1 MTLEEALA
9 ASEVNDT
16 GADEVI
22 TIDND
27 LRKITIPAS
36 ITLLGVVS
44 DENVQTL
51 HFQMPKTY
59 KGLDL
64 SEFAIRI
71 NYMNANNVGDTYD
84 VDDSEI
90 SGENIVFTWTV
101 GRVAC
106 MYKGNTKFIV
116 CLKKKDASGNV
127 LKEFNTSLAS
137 LSVLEGLETTE
148 AVVAENPDIIE
159 QILTKIEKLT
169 QISPEDIASA
179 VSAYMK
185 ENPINV
191 PKKLSDLEEDT
202 THRTVTDAEKKT
214 WNSYGERISDIE
226 KNGTGGGIDVD
237 AELKEYM
244 QTVKPNIKKSIIN
257 KGGTVEDT
265 DSFSKYADRILN
277 IPNGIY
283 PAETLPFQTV
293 LTAQG
298 LQDSVG
304 IKLNWKDV
312 QADGYLIL
320 RKENEKPSTSNDGD
334 IAYNGSY
341 PEDGYTDTAVEKG
354 KTYYYRIFC
363 RNSKNQY
370 QSTEDGS
377 IASVNYVDR
386 TGQKAIADLQVGD
399 TIKFGKYG
407 NSDYTWKIVDTLDKG
422 KGYVTVAAD
431 QYPMQAQ
438 FDAPENASDNP
449 NPATARK
456 SNGNNRWLYSN
467 ARQFLNSDGAK
478 NEWYEAQHTYDVKP
492 SYANMD
498 AFLKDFTDYE
508 KAVIVTKTNTCI
520 RDVLDGGGS
529 ETMQDKIWL
538 ASSFAMGLEVVQP
551 LEDDH
556 IYEAFTDN
564 ASRAYQSNYWL
575 RTINGTTSANSV
587 RIVSSGGS
595 LGSNGANINF
605 ALRPF
610 CLLPTS
616 TYAQWSES
624 DNAYYFPDDTVRNP
638 V

>member
-1 MTLEEALA
+1 MDNIIECRLDSTCKEIYTGIWQYDYGQILRIIGADLPKAVEVQFSLKDKGGDTLTRIGATVDGTTEVKVPDGLLKNENCTQNYLIYAWIYVTDDTSGNTEYQIILHVKSRPKPEEPTEEPIPEPNIFHETVEAVNAAADRAEQAEQKAKASAEEA
-9 ASEVNDT
+9 
-16 GADEVI
+16 
-22 TIDND
+22 
-27 LRKITIPAS
+27 
-36 ITLLGVVS
+36 
-44 DENVQTL
+44 
-51 HFQMPKTY
+51 
-59 KGLDL
+59 
-64 SEFAIRI
+64 
-71 NYMNANNVGDTYD
+71 
-84 VDDSEI
+84 
-90 SGENIVFTWTV
+90 
-101 GRVAC
+101 
-106 MYKGNTKFIV
+106 
-116 CLKKKDASGNV
+116 KKY
-127 LKEFNTSLAS
+127 T
-137 LSVLEGLETTE
+137 EGKRE
-148 AVVAENPDIIE
+148 D
-159 QILTKIEKLT
+159 IEK
-169 QISPEDIASA
+169 A
-179 VSAYMK
+179 VSEYMK
-185 ENPINV
+185 KNPINV
-191 PKKLSDLEEDT
+191 PKKLSDLKEDIA
-202 THRTVTDAEKKT
+202 HRTVTDEEKKT

-265 DSFSKYADRILN
+265 DSFLKYADRILD

-283 PAETLPFQTV
+283 PAETLPFQTI

-312 QADGYLIL
+312 QAQGYLIL

-341 PEDGYTDTAVEKG
+341 PSSGYTDTDVEKG
-354 KTYYYRIFC
+354 KIYYYRIFC
-363 RNSKNQY
+363 RNLKNQY

-399 TIKFGKYG
+399 VIKFGRHG

-431 QYPMQAQ
+431 QYPVSGP
-438 FDAPENASDNP
+438 FDAQENASDNP
-449 NPATARK
+449 NPASARK

-478 NEWYEAQHTYDVKP
+478 NEWYEAQHAYDVKP
-492 SYANMD
+492 PYANMD
-498 AFLKDFTDYE
+498 AFQKDFTDYE
-508 KAVIVTKTNTCI
+508 KAIIVVKTNTCI
-520 RDVLDGGGS
+520 RDALDGGGS

-538 ASSFAMGLEVVQP
+538 ASSYAMGLEVVQP

-556 IYEAFTDN
+556 IYEAFIDN

-587 RIVSSGGS
+587 RIVNSGGS
-595 LGSNGANINF
+595 VTNGSASSNY

-616 TYAQWSES
+616 TYVQWSES
-624 DNAYYFPDDTVRNP
+624 DNAYYFPDDTTRNP
-638 V
+638 VE

>member
-1 MTLEEALA
+1 MDNIIECRLDSTCKEIYTGIWQYDYGQILRIIGADLPKAVEVQFSLKDKGGDTLTRIGATVDGTTEVKVPDGLLKNENCTQNYLIYAWIYVTDDTSGNTEYQIILHVKSRPKPEEPTEEPIPEPNIFHETVEAVNAAADRAEQAEQKAKASAEEA
-9 ASEVNDT
+9 
-16 GADEVI
+16 
-22 TIDND
+22 
-27 LRKITIPAS
+27 
-36 ITLLGVVS
+36 
-44 DENVQTL
+44 
-51 HFQMPKTY
+51 
-59 KGLDL
+59 
-64 SEFAIRI
+64 
-71 NYMNANNVGDTYD
+71 
-84 VDDSEI
+84 
-90 SGENIVFTWTV
+90 
-101 GRVAC
+101 
-106 MYKGNTKFIV
+106 
-116 CLKKKDASGNV
+116 KKY
-127 LKEFNTSLAS
+127 T
-137 LSVLEGLETTE
+137 EGKQE
-148 AVVAENPDIIE
+148 D
-159 QILTKIEKLT
+159 IEK
-169 QISPEDIASA
+169 A
-179 VSAYMK
+179 VSEYMK
-185 ENPINV
+185 KNPINV

-202 THRTVTDAEKKT
+202 THRTVADEEKKT
-214 WNSYGERISDIE
+214 WNSYGKRISDIE

-265 DSFSKYADRILN
+265 DSFLKYADRILD

-283 PAETLPFQTV
+283 PAETLPFQTI

-312 QADGYLIL
+312 QAQGYLIL

-341 PEDGYTDTAVEKG
+341 PSSGYTDTDVEKG
-354 KTYYYRIFC
+354 KIYYYRIFC
-363 RNSKNQY
+363 RNLKNQY

-399 TIKFGKYG
+399 VIKFGRHG

-431 QYPMQAQ
+431 QYPVSGP
-438 FDAPENASDNP
+438 FDAQENASDNP
-449 NPATARK
+449 NPASARK

-478 NEWYEAQHTYDVKP
+478 NEWYEAQHAYDVKP
-492 SYANMD
+492 PYANMD
-498 AFLKDFTDYE
+498 AFQKDFTDYE
-508 KAVIVTKTNTCI
+508 KAIIVVKTNTCV
-520 RDVLDGGGS
+520 RDALDGGGS

-538 ASSFAMGLEVVQP
+538 ASSYAMGLEVVQP

-556 IYEAFTDN
+556 IYEAFIDN

-587 RIVSSGGS
+587 RFVSSGGS
-595 LGSNGANINF
+595 LTYVNANNNL

-616 TYAQWSES
+616 TYVQWSES
-624 DNAYYFPDDTVRNP
+624 DNAYYFPDDTTRNP
-638 V
+638 VE

>member
-1 MTLEEALA
+1 MDNIIECRLDSTCKEIYTGIWQYDYGQILRIIGADLPKAVEVQFSLKDKGGDTLTRIGATVDGTTEVKVPDGLLKNENCTKNYLIYAWIYVTDDTSGNTEYQIILHVKSRPKPEEPTEEPIPEPNIFHETVEAVNAAADRAEQAEQKAKASAEEA
-9 ASEVNDT
+9 
-16 GADEVI
+16 
-22 TIDND
+22 
-27 LRKITIPAS
+27 
-36 ITLLGVVS
+36 
-44 DENVQTL
+44 
-51 HFQMPKTY
+51 
-59 KGLDL
+59 
-64 SEFAIRI
+64 
-71 NYMNANNVGDTYD
+71 
-84 VDDSEI
+84 
-90 SGENIVFTWTV
+90 
-101 GRVAC
+101 
-106 MYKGNTKFIV
+106 
-116 CLKKKDASGNV
+116 KKY
-127 LKEFNTSLAS
+127 T
-137 LSVLEGLETTE
+137 EGKQE
-148 AVVAENPDIIE
+148 D
-159 QILTKIEKLT
+159 IEK
-169 QISPEDIASA
+169 A
-179 VSAYMK
+179 VSEYMK
-185 ENPINV
+185 KNPINV

-202 THRTVTDAEKKT
+202 THRTVTDEEKKT

-265 DSFSKYADRILN
+265 DSFLKYADRILD

-283 PAETLPFQTV
+283 PAETLPFQTI

-312 QADGYLIL
+312 QAQGYLIL

-341 PEDGYTDTAVEKG
+341 PSSGYTDTDVEKG
-354 KTYYYRIFC
+354 KIYYYRIFC
-363 RNSKNQY
+363 RNLKNQY

-399 TIKFGKYG
+399 VIKFGRHG

-431 QYPMQAQ
+431 QYPVSGP
-438 FDAPENASDNP
+438 FDAQENASDNP
-449 NPATARK
+449 NPASARK

-478 NEWYEAQHTYDVKP
+478 NEWYEAQHAYDVKP
-492 SYANMD
+492 PYANMD
-498 AFLKDFTDYE
+498 AFQKDFTDYE
-508 KAVIVTKTNTCI
+508 KAIIVVKTNTCI
-520 RDVLDGGGS
+520 RDALDGGGS

-538 ASSFAMGLEVVQP
+538 ASSYAMGLEVVQP

-556 IYEAFTDN
+556 IYEAFIDN

-587 RIVSSGGS
+587 RIVHSGGS
-595 LGSNGANINF
+595 LTSNSAGGSS

-616 TYAQWSES
+616 TYVQWSES
-624 DNAYYFPDDTVRNP
+624 DNAYYFPDDTTRNP
-638 V
+638 VE

>member
-1 MTLEEALA
+1 MDNIIECRLDSTCKEIYTGIWQYDYGQILRIIGADLPKAVEVQFSLKDKGGDTLTRIGATVDGTTEVKVPDGLLKNENCTQNYLIYAWIYVTDDTSGNTEYQIILHVKSRPKPEEPTEEPIPEPNIFHETVEAVNAAADRAEQAEQKAKASAEEA
-9 ASEVNDT
+9 
-16 GADEVI
+16 
-22 TIDND
+22 
-27 LRKITIPAS
+27 
-36 ITLLGVVS
+36 
-44 DENVQTL
+44 
-51 HFQMPKTY
+51 
-59 KGLDL
+59 
-64 SEFAIRI
+64 
-71 NYMNANNVGDTYD
+71 
-84 VDDSEI
+84 
-90 SGENIVFTWTV
+90 
-101 GRVAC
+101 
-106 MYKGNTKFIV
+106 
-116 CLKKKDASGNV
+116 KKY
-127 LKEFNTSLAS
+127 T
-137 LSVLEGLETTE
+137 EGKQE
-148 AVVAENPDIIE
+148 D
-159 QILTKIEKLT
+159 IEK
-169 QISPEDIASA
+169 A
-179 VSAYMK
+179 VSEYMK
-185 ENPINV
+185 KNPINV

-202 THRTVTDAEKKT
+202 THRTVADEEKKT
-214 WNSYGERISDIE
+214 WNSYGKRISDIE

-265 DSFSKYADRILN
+265 DSFLKYADRILD

-283 PAETLPFQTV
+283 PAETLPFQTI

-312 QADGYLIL
+312 QAQGYLIL

-341 PEDGYTDTAVEKG
+341 PSSGYTDTDVEKG
-354 KTYYYRIFC
+354 KIYYYRIFC
-363 RNSKNQY
+363 RNLKNQY

-399 TIKFGKYG
+399 VIKFGRHG

-431 QYPMQAQ
+431 QYPVSGP
-438 FDAPENASDNP
+438 FDAQENASDNP
-449 NPATARK
+449 NPASARK

-478 NEWYEAQHTYDVKP
+478 NEWYEAQHAYDVKP
-492 SYANMD
+492 PYANMD
-498 AFLKDFTDYE
+498 AFQKDFTDYE
-508 KAVIVTKTNTCI
+508 KAIIVVKTNTCV
-520 RDVLDGGGS
+520 RDALDGGGS

-538 ASSFAMGLEVVQP
+538 ASSYAMRLEVVQP

-556 IYEAFTDN
+556 IYEAFIDN

-587 RIVSSGGS
+587 RFVSSGGS
-595 LGSNGANINF
+595 LTYVNANNNL

-616 TYAQWSES
+616 TYVQWSES
-624 DNAYYFPDDTVRNP
+624 DNAYYFPDDTTRNP
-638 V
+638 VE

>member
-1 MTLEEALA
+1 MDNIIECRLDSTCKEIYTGIWQYDYGQILRIIGADLPKAVEVQFSLKDKGGDTLTRIGATVDGTTEVKVPDGLLKNENCTQNYLIYAWIYVTDDTSGNTEYQIILHVKSRPKPEEPTEEPIPEPNIFHETVEAVNAAADRAEQAEQKAKASAEEA
-9 ASEVNDT
+9 
-16 GADEVI
+16 
-22 TIDND
+22 
-27 LRKITIPAS
+27 
-36 ITLLGVVS
+36 
-44 DENVQTL
+44 
-51 HFQMPKTY
+51 
-59 KGLDL
+59 
-64 SEFAIRI
+64 
-71 NYMNANNVGDTYD
+71 
-84 VDDSEI
+84 
-90 SGENIVFTWTV
+90 
-101 GRVAC
+101 
-106 MYKGNTKFIV
+106 
-116 CLKKKDASGNV
+116 KKY
-127 LKEFNTSLAS
+127 T
-137 LSVLEGLETTE
+137 EGKQE
-148 AVVAENPDIIE
+148 D
-159 QILTKIEKLT
+159 IEK
-169 QISPEDIASA
+169 A
-179 VSAYMK
+179 VSEYMK
-185 ENPINV
+185 KNPINV

-202 THRTVTDAEKKT
+202 THRTVTDEEKKT

-265 DSFSKYADRILN
+265 DSFLKYADRILD

-283 PAETLPFQTV
+283 PAETLPFQTI

-312 QADGYLIL
+312 QAQGYLIL

-341 PEDGYTDTAVEKG
+341 PSSGYTDTDVEKG
-354 KTYYYRIFC
+354 KIYYYRIFC
-363 RNSKNQY
+363 RNLKNQY

-399 TIKFGKYG
+399 VIKFGRHG

-431 QYPMQAQ
+431 QYPVSGP
-438 FDAPENASDNP
+438 FDAQENASDNP
-449 NPATARK
+449 NPASARK

-478 NEWYEAQHTYDVKP
+478 NEWYEAQHAYDVKP
-492 SYANMD
+492 PYANMD
-498 AFLKDFTDYE
+498 AFQKDFTDYE
-508 KAVIVTKTNTCI
+508 KAIIVVKTNTCI
-520 RDVLDGGGS
+520 RDALDGGGS

-538 ASSFAMGLEVVQP
+538 ASSYAMGLEVVQP

-556 IYEAFTDN
+556 IYEAFIDN

-587 RIVSSGGS
+587 RFANSGGS
-595 LGSNGANINF
+595 LSSSSASNYF

-616 TYAQWSES
+616 TYVQWSES
-624 DNAYYFPDDTVRNP
+624 DNAYYFPDDTTRNP
-638 V
+638 VE

>member
-1 MTLEEALA
+1 MDNIIECRLDSTCKEIYTGIWQYDYGQILRIIGADLPKAVEVQFSLKDKGGDTLTRIGATVDGTTEVKVPDGLLKNENCTQNYLIYAWIYVTDDTSGNTEYQIILHVKSRPKPEEPTEEPIPEPNIFHETVEAVNAAADRAEQAEQKAKASAEEA
-9 ASEVNDT
+9 
-16 GADEVI
+16 
-22 TIDND
+22 
-27 LRKITIPAS
+27 
-36 ITLLGVVS
+36 
-44 DENVQTL
+44 
-51 HFQMPKTY
+51 
-59 KGLDL
+59 
-64 SEFAIRI
+64 
-71 NYMNANNVGDTYD
+71 
-84 VDDSEI
+84 
-90 SGENIVFTWTV
+90 
-101 GRVAC
+101 
-106 MYKGNTKFIV
+106 
-116 CLKKKDASGNV
+116 KKY
-127 LKEFNTSLAS
+127 T
-137 LSVLEGLETTE
+137 EGKQE
-148 AVVAENPDIIE
+148 D
-159 QILTKIEKLT
+159 IEK
-169 QISPEDIASA
+169 A
-179 VSAYMK
+179 VSEYMK
-185 ENPINV
+185 KNPINV

-202 THRTVTDAEKKT
+202 THRTVADEEKKT
-214 WNSYGERISDIE
+214 WNSYGKRISDIE

-265 DSFSKYADRILN
+265 DSFLKYADRILD

-283 PAETLPFQTV
+283 PAETLPFQTI

-312 QADGYLIL
+312 QAQGYLIL

-341 PEDGYTDTAVEKG
+341 PSSGYTDTDVEKG
-354 KTYYYRIFC
+354 KIYYYRIFC
-363 RNSKNQY
+363 RNLKNQY

-399 TIKFGKYG
+399 VIKFGRHG

-431 QYPMQAQ
+431 QYPVSGP
-438 FDAPENASDNP
+438 FDAQENASDNP
-449 NPATARK
+449 NPASARK

-478 NEWYEAQHTYDVKP
+478 NEWYEAQHAYDVKP
-492 SYANMD
+492 PYANMD
-498 AFLKDFTDYE
+498 AFQKDFTDYE
-508 KAVIVTKTNTCI
+508 KAIIVVKTNTCI
-520 RDVLDGGGS
+520 RDALDGGGS

-538 ASSFAMGLEVVQP
+538 ASSYAMGLEVVQP

-556 IYEAFTDN
+556 IYEAFIDN

-595 LGSNGANINF
+595 MSSSNAYVNI

-616 TYAQWSES
+616 TYVQWSES
-624 DNAYYFPDDTVRNP
+624 DNAYYFPDDTTRNP
-638 V
+638 VE

>member
-1 MTLEEALA
+1 MDNIIECRLDSTCKEIYTGIWQYDYGQILRIIGADLPKAVEVQFSLKDKGGDTLTRIGATVDGTTEVKVPDGLLKNENCTQNYLIYAWIYVTDDTFGNTEYQIILHVKSRPKPEEPTEEPIPEPNIFHETVEAVNAAADRAEQAEQKAKASAEEA
-9 ASEVNDT
+9 
-16 GADEVI
+16 
-22 TIDND
+22 
-27 LRKITIPAS
+27 
-36 ITLLGVVS
+36 
-44 DENVQTL
+44 
-51 HFQMPKTY
+51 
-59 KGLDL
+59 
-64 SEFAIRI
+64 
-71 NYMNANNVGDTYD
+71 
-84 VDDSEI
+84 
-90 SGENIVFTWTV
+90 
-101 GRVAC
+101 
-106 MYKGNTKFIV
+106 
-116 CLKKKDASGNV
+116 KKY
-127 LKEFNTSLAS
+127 T
-137 LSVLEGLETTE
+137 EGKQE
-148 AVVAENPDIIE
+148 D
-159 QILTKIEKLT
+159 IEK
-169 QISPEDIASA
+169 A
-179 VSAYMK
+179 VSEYMK
-185 ENPINV
+185 KNPINV

-202 THRTVTDAEKKT
+202 THRTVTDEEKKT

-265 DSFSKYADRILN
+265 DSFLKYADRILD

-283 PAETLPFQTV
+283 PAETLPFQTI

-312 QADGYLIL
+312 QAQGYLIL

-341 PEDGYTDTAVEKG
+341 PSSGYTDTDVEKG
-354 KTYYYRIFC
+354 KIYYYRIFC
-363 RNSKNQY
+363 RNLKNQY

-399 TIKFGKYG
+399 VIKFGRHG

-431 QYPMQAQ
+431 QYPVSGP

-449 NPATARK
+449 NPASARK
-456 SNGNNRWLYSN
+456 SSGNNRWLYSN

-478 NEWYEAQHTYDVKP
+478 NEWYKAQHAYDVKP
-492 SYANMD
+492 FYTNTD
-498 AFLKDFTDYE
+498 AFLKDFTNYE
-508 KAVIVTKTNTCI
+508 KDIIVTKTNTCI
-520 RDVLDGGGS
+520 RDALDGGGS

-538 ASSFAMGLEVVQP
+538 ASSYAMGLEVVQP

-556 IYEAFTDN
+556 IYEAFIDN

-587 RIVSSGGS
+587 RFVSSGGS
-595 LGSNGANINF
+595 VASYNASA
-605 ALRPF
+605 ALRSARF
-610 CLLPTS
+610 
-616 TYAQWSES
+616 A
-624 DNAYYFPDDTVRNP
+624 YFPLLLMCSGAKATMHITFQTIPLAIR
-638 V
+638 

>member
-1 MTLEEALA
+1 MDNIIECRLDSTCKEIYTGIWQYDYGQILRIIGADLPKAVEVQFSLKDKGGDTLTRIGATVDGTTEVKVPDGLLKNENCTQNYLIYAWIYVTDDTSGNTEYQIILHVKSRPKPEEPTEEPIPEPNIFHETVEAVNAAADRAEQAEQKAKASAEEA
-9 ASEVNDT
+9 
-16 GADEVI
+16 
-22 TIDND
+22 
-27 LRKITIPAS
+27 
-36 ITLLGVVS
+36 
-44 DENVQTL
+44 
-51 HFQMPKTY
+51 
-59 KGLDL
+59 
-64 SEFAIRI
+64 
-71 NYMNANNVGDTYD
+71 
-84 VDDSEI
+84 
-90 SGENIVFTWTV
+90 
-101 GRVAC
+101 
-106 MYKGNTKFIV
+106 
-116 CLKKKDASGNV
+116 KKY
-127 LKEFNTSLAS
+127 T
-137 LSVLEGLETTE
+137 EGKQE
-148 AVVAENPDIIE
+148 D
-159 QILTKIEKLT
+159 IEK
-169 QISPEDIASA
+169 A
-179 VSAYMK
+179 VSEYMK
-185 ENPINV
+185 KNPINV

-202 THRTVTDAEKKT
+202 THRTVADEEKKT
-214 WNSYGERISDIE
+214 WNSYGKRISDIE

-265 DSFSKYADRILN
+265 DSFLKYADRILD

-283 PAETLPFQTV
+283 PAETLPFQTI

-312 QADGYLIL
+312 QAQGYLIL

-341 PEDGYTDTAVEKG
+341 PSSGYTDTDVEKG
-354 KTYYYRIFC
+354 KIYYYRIFC
-363 RNSKNQY
+363 RNLKNQY

-399 TIKFGKYG
+399 VIKFGRHG

-431 QYPMQAQ
+431 QYPVSGP
-438 FDAPENASDNP
+438 FDAQENASDNP
-449 NPATARK
+449 NPASARK

-478 NEWYEAQHTYDVKP
+478 NEWYEAQHAYDVKP
-492 SYANMD
+492 PYANMD
-498 AFLKDFTDYE
+498 AFQKDFTDYE
-508 KAVIVTKTNTCI
+508 KAIIVVKTNTCI

-538 ASSFAMGLEVVQP
+538 ASSYAMGLEVVQP

-556 IYEAFTDN
+556 IYEAFIDN

-587 RIVSSGGS
+587 RIVNSGGS
-595 LGSNGANINF
+595 LANNNAF
-605 ALRPF
+605 NNYALRPF

-616 TYAQWSES
+616 TYVQWSES
-624 DNAYYFPDDTVRNP
+624 DNAYYFPDDTTRNP
-638 V
+638 VE

>member
-1 MTLEEALA
+1 MDNIIECRLDSTCKEIYTGIWQYDYGQILRIIGADLPKAVEVQFSLKDKGGDTLTRIGATVDGTIEVKVPDGLLKNENCTQNYLIYAWIYVTDDTSGNTEYQIILHVKSRPKPEEPTEEPIPEPNIFHETVEAVNAAADRAEQAEQKAKASAEEA
-9 ASEVNDT
+9 
-16 GADEVI
+16 
-22 TIDND
+22 
-27 LRKITIPAS
+27 
-36 ITLLGVVS
+36 
-44 DENVQTL
+44 
-51 HFQMPKTY
+51 
-59 KGLDL
+59 
-64 SEFAIRI
+64 
-71 NYMNANNVGDTYD
+71 
-84 VDDSEI
+84 
-90 SGENIVFTWTV
+90 
-101 GRVAC
+101 
-106 MYKGNTKFIV
+106 
-116 CLKKKDASGNV
+116 KKY
-127 LKEFNTSLAS
+127 T
-137 LSVLEGLETTE
+137 EGKQE
-148 AVVAENPDIIE
+148 D
-159 QILTKIEKLT
+159 IEK
-169 QISPEDIASA
+169 A
-179 VSAYMK
+179 VSEYMK
-185 ENPINV
+185 KNPINV

-202 THRTVTDAEKKT
+202 THRTVTDEEKKT

-265 DSFSKYADRILN
+265 DSFLKYADRILD

-283 PAETLPFQTV
+283 PAETLPFQTI

-312 QADGYLIL
+312 QAQGYLIL

-341 PEDGYTDTAVEKG
+341 PSSGYTDTDVEKG
-354 KTYYYRIFC
+354 KIYYYRIFC
-363 RNSKNQY
+363 RNLKNQY

-399 TIKFGKYG
+399 VIKFGRHG

-431 QYPMQAQ
+431 QYPVSGP
-438 FDAPENASDNP
+438 FDAQENASDNP
-449 NPATARK
+449 NPASARK

-478 NEWYEAQHTYDVKP
+478 NEWYEAQHAYDVKP
-492 SYANMD
+492 PYANMD
-498 AFLKDFTDYE
+498 AFQKDFTDYE
-508 KAVIVTKTNTCI
+508 KAIIVVKTNTCI
-520 RDVLDGGGS
+520 RDALDGGGS

-538 ASSFAMGLEVVQP
+538 ASSYAMGLEVVQP

-556 IYEAFTDN
+556 IYEAFIDN

-587 RIVSSGGS
+587 RIVLSGGS
-595 LGSNGANINF
+595 LANNYAYNYN

-616 TYAQWSES
+616 TYVQWSES
-624 DNAYYFPDDTVRNP
+624 DNAYYFPDDTTRNP
-638 V
+638 VE

>member
-1 MTLEEALA
+1 MDNIIECRLDSTCKEIYTGIWQYDYGQILRIIGADLPKAVEVQFSLKDKGGDTLTRIGATVDGTTEVKVPDGLLKNENCTQNYLIYAWIYVTDDTSGNTEYQIILHVKSRPKPEEPTEEPIPEPNIFHETVEAVNAAADRAEQAEQKAKASAEEA
-9 ASEVNDT
+9 
-16 GADEVI
+16 
-22 TIDND
+22 
-27 LRKITIPAS
+27 
-36 ITLLGVVS
+36 
-44 DENVQTL
+44 
-51 HFQMPKTY
+51 
-59 KGLDL
+59 
-64 SEFAIRI
+64 
-71 NYMNANNVGDTYD
+71 
-84 VDDSEI
+84 
-90 SGENIVFTWTV
+90 
-101 GRVAC
+101 
-106 MYKGNTKFIV
+106 
-116 CLKKKDASGNV
+116 KKY
-127 LKEFNTSLAS
+127 T
-137 LSVLEGLETTE
+137 EGKRE
-148 AVVAENPDIIE
+148 D
-159 QILTKIEKLT
+159 IEK
-169 QISPEDIASA
+169 A
-179 VSAYMK
+179 VSEYMK
-185 ENPINV
+185 KNPINV
-191 PKKLSDLEEDT
+191 PKKLSDLEEDIA
-202 THRTVTDAEKKT
+202 HRTVTDEEKKT

-265 DSFSKYADRILN
+265 DSFLKYADRILD

-283 PAETLPFQTV
+283 PAETLPFQTI

-312 QADGYLIL
+312 QAQGYLIL

-341 PEDGYTDTAVEKG
+341 PSSGYTDTDVEKG
-354 KTYYYRIFC
+354 KIYYYRIFC
-363 RNSKNQY
+363 RNLKNQY

-399 TIKFGKYG
+399 VIKFGRHG

-431 QYPMQAQ
+431 QYPVSGP
-438 FDAPENASDNP
+438 FDAQENASDNP
-449 NPATARK
+449 NPASARK

-478 NEWYEAQHTYDVKP
+478 NEWYEAQHAYDVKP
-492 SYANMD
+492 PYANMD
-498 AFLKDFTDYE
+498 AFQKDFTDYE
-508 KAVIVTKTNTCI
+508 KAIIVVKTNTCI
-520 RDVLDGGGS
+520 RDALDGGGS

-538 ASSFAMGLEVVQP
+538 ASSYAMGLEVVQP

-556 IYEAFTDN
+556 IYEAFIDN

-587 RIVSSGGS
+587 RIVNSGGS
-595 LGSNGANINF
+595 MTNNNANNNN

-610 CLLPTS
+610 
-616 TYAQWSES
+616 
-624 DNAYYFPDDTVRNP
+624 
-638 V
+638 

>member
-1 MTLEEALA
+1 MDNIIECRLDSTCKEIYTGIWQYDYGQILRIIGADLPKAVEVQFSLKDKGGDTLTRIGATVDGTTEVKVPDGLLKNENCTQNYLIYAWIYVTDDTSGNTEYQIILHVKSRPKPEEPTEEPIPEPNIFHETVEAVNAAADRAEQAEQKAKASAEEA
-9 ASEVNDT
+9 
-16 GADEVI
+16 
-22 TIDND
+22 
-27 LRKITIPAS
+27 
-36 ITLLGVVS
+36 
-44 DENVQTL
+44 
-51 HFQMPKTY
+51 
-59 KGLDL
+59 
-64 SEFAIRI
+64 
-71 NYMNANNVGDTYD
+71 
-84 VDDSEI
+84 
-90 SGENIVFTWTV
+90 
-101 GRVAC
+101 
-106 MYKGNTKFIV
+106 
-116 CLKKKDASGNV
+116 KKY
-127 LKEFNTSLAS
+127 T
-137 LSVLEGLETTE
+137 EGKRE
-148 AVVAENPDIIE
+148 D
-159 QILTKIEKLT
+159 IEK
-169 QISPEDIASA
+169 A
-179 VSAYMK
+179 VSEYMK
-185 ENPINV
+185 KNPINV
-191 PKKLSDLEEDT
+191 PKKLSDLEEDIA
-202 THRTVTDAEKKT
+202 HRTVTDEEKKT

-265 DSFSKYADRILN
+265 DSFLKYADRILD

-283 PAETLPFQTV
+283 PAETLPFQTI

-312 QADGYLIL
+312 QAQGYLIL

-341 PEDGYTDTAVEKG
+341 PSSGYTDTDVEKG
-354 KTYYYRIFC
+354 KIYYYRIFC
-363 RNSKNQY
+363 RNLKNQY

-399 TIKFGKYG
+399 VIKFGRHG

-431 QYPMQAQ
+431 QYPVSGP
-438 FDAPENASDNP
+438 FDAQENASDNP
-449 NPATARK
+449 NPASARK

-478 NEWYEAQHTYDVKP
+478 NEWYEAQHAYDVKP
-492 SYANMD
+492 PYANMD
-498 AFLKDFTDYE
+498 AFQKDFTDYE
-508 KAVIVTKTNTCI
+508 KAIIVVKTNTCI
-520 RDVLDGGGS
+520 RDALDGGGS

-538 ASSFAMGLEVVQP
+538 ASSYAMGLEVVQP

-556 IYEAFTDN
+556 IYEAFIDN

-587 RIVSSGGS
+587 RFVSSGGS
-595 LGSNGANINF
+595 MSNNSANGSY

-616 TYAQWSES
+616 TYVQWSES
-624 DNAYYFPDDTVRNP
+624 DNAYYFPDDTTRNP
-638 V
+638 VE

>member
-1 MTLEEALA
+1 MDNIIECRLDSTCKEIYTGIWQYDYGQILRIIGADLPKAVEVQFSLKDKGGDTLTRIGATVDGTTEVKVPDGLLKNENCTQNYLIYAWIYVTDDTSGNTEYQIILHVKSRPKPEEPTEEPIPEPNIFHETVEAVNAAADRAEQAEQKAKASAEEA
-9 ASEVNDT
+9 
-16 GADEVI
+16 
-22 TIDND
+22 
-27 LRKITIPAS
+27 
-36 ITLLGVVS
+36 
-44 DENVQTL
+44 
-51 HFQMPKTY
+51 
-59 KGLDL
+59 
-64 SEFAIRI
+64 
-71 NYMNANNVGDTYD
+71 
-84 VDDSEI
+84 
-90 SGENIVFTWTV
+90 
-101 GRVAC
+101 
-106 MYKGNTKFIV
+106 
-116 CLKKKDASGNV
+116 KKY
-127 LKEFNTSLAS
+127 T
-137 LSVLEGLETTE
+137 EGKQE
-148 AVVAENPDIIE
+148 D
-159 QILTKIEKLT
+159 IEK
-169 QISPEDIASA
+169 A
-179 VSAYMK
+179 VSEYMK
-185 ENPINV
+185 KNPINV

-202 THRTVTDAEKKT
+202 THRTVADEEKKT
-214 WNSYGERISDIE
+214 WNSYGKRISDIE

-265 DSFSKYADRILN
+265 DSFLKYADRILD

-283 PAETLPFQTV
+283 PAETLPFQTI

-312 QADGYLIL
+312 QAQGYLIL

-341 PEDGYTDTAVEKG
+341 PSSGYTDTDVEKG
-354 KTYYYRIFC
+354 KIYYYRIFC
-363 RNSKNQY
+363 RNLKNQY

-386 TGQKAIADLQVGD
+386 PVQKAIADLQVGD
-399 TIKFGKYG
+399 VIKFGRHG

-431 QYPMQAQ
+431 QYPVSGP
-438 FDAPENASDNP
+438 FDAQENASDNP
-449 NPATARK
+449 NPASARK

-478 NEWYEAQHTYDVKP
+478 NEWYEAQHAYDVKP
-492 SYANMD
+492 PYANMD
-498 AFLKDFTDYE
+498 AFQKDFTDYE
-508 KAVIVTKTNTCI
+508 KAIIVVKTNTCI
-520 RDVLDGGGS
+520 RDALDGGGS

-538 ASSFAMGLEVVQP
+538 ASSYAMGLEVVQP

-556 IYEAFTDN
+556 IYEAFIDN

-587 RIVSSGGS
+587 RIVVSGGS
-595 LGSNGANINF
+595 LASSSASSNL

-616 TYAQWSES
+616 TYVQWSES
-624 DNAYYFPDDTVRNP
+624 DNAYYFPDDTTRNP
-638 V
+638 VE

>member
-1 MTLEEALA
+1 MDNIIECRLDSTCKEIYTGIWQHDYGQILRIIGVDLPKAV
-9 ASEVNDT
+9 EVQFSLKDK
-16 GADEVI
+16 D
-22 TIDND
+22 
-27 LRKITIPAS
+27 
-36 ITLLGVVS
+36 
-44 DENVQTL
+44 
-51 HFQMPKTY
+51 
-59 KGLDL
+59 
-64 SEFAIRI
+64 
-71 NYMNANNVGDTYD
+71 GDTLTRIGAT
-84 VDDSEI
+84 VDGATEVKVPD
-90 SGENIVFTWTV
+90 GLLKNENCTQNYLIYAWIYVTDDTS
-101 GRVAC
+101 
-106 MYKGNTKFIV
+106 GNTEYQIILHVKSRPKPEEPTEEPFPEPNI
-116 CLKKKDASGNV
+116 
-127 LKEFNTSLAS
+127 FH
-137 LSVLEGLETTE
+137 ETVE
-148 AVVAENPDIIE
+148 AVNAAEAKKYAEGKQED
-159 QILTKIEKLT
+159 IEK
-169 QISPEDIASA
+169 A
-179 VSAYMK
+179 VSEYMK
-185 ENPINV
+185 KNPINA

-202 THRTVTDAEKKT
+202 THQTVTDTEKKT
-214 WNSYGERISDIE
+214 WNSYGARIRDIE

-265 DSFSKYADRILN
+265 DSFSKYADRILD

-283 PAETLPFQTV
+283 PAETLPFQTI

-312 QADGYLIL
+312 QAQGYLIL

-341 PEDGYTDTAVEKG
+341 PSSGYTDTDVEKG

-363 RNSKNQY
+363 RNLKNQY

-399 TIKFGKYG
+399 VIKFGRHG

-431 QYPMQAQ
+431 QYPVSGP
-438 FDAPENASDNP
+438 FDGPENASDNP
-449 NPATARK
+449 NPASARK

-478 NEWYEAQHTYDVKP
+478 NEWYEAQHAYDVKP
-492 SYANMD
+492 PYANMD
-498 AFLKDFTDYE
+498 AFQKDFTNYE
-508 KAVIVTKTNTCI
+508 KDIIVTKTNTCI
-520 RDVLDGGGS
+520 RDALDGGGS

-564 ASRAYQSNYWL
+564 ASRVFQSNYWL

-587 RIVSSGGS
+587 HFVNSGGS
-595 LGSNGANINF
+595 LTSGSASFNY

-616 TYAQWSES
+616 TYVQWSES
-624 DNAYYFPDDTVRNP
+624 DNAYYFPDDTARNP
-638 V
+638 VE

>member
-1 MTLEEALA
+1 MDNIIECRLDSTCKEIYTGIWQHDYGQILRITGVDLPKAV
-9 ASEVNDT
+9 EVQFSLKD
-16 GADEVI
+16 
-22 TIDND
+22 
-27 LRKITIPAS
+27 
-36 ITLLGVVS
+36 
-44 DENVQTL
+44 
-51 HFQMPKTY
+51 
-59 KGLDL
+59 KG
-64 SEFAIRI
+64 
-71 NYMNANNVGDTYD
+71 GDTLTRIGAT
-84 VDDSEI
+84 VDGATEVKVPD
-90 SGENIVFTWTV
+90 GLLKNENCTQNYLIYAWIYVTDDTS
-101 GRVAC
+101 
-106 MYKGNTKFIV
+106 GNTEYQIILHVKSRPKPEEPTEEPLPEPNIFH
-116 CLKKKDASGNV
+116 
-127 LKEFNTSLAS
+127 
-137 LSVLEGLETTE
+137 ETVE
-148 AVVAENPDIIE
+148 AVNAAADRAEQAE
-159 QILTKIEKLT
+159 QKAKASAAEAKKYAEGKQEDIEK
-169 QISPEDIASA
+169 A
-179 VSAYMK
+179 VSEYMK
-185 ENPINV
+185 KNPINA

-202 THRTVTDAEKKT
+202 THQTVTDTEKKT
-214 WNSYGERISDIE
+214 WNSYGARIRDIE

-265 DSFSKYADRILN
+265 DSFSKYADRILD

-283 PAETLPFQTV
+283 PAETLPFQTI

-312 QADGYLIL
+312 QAQGYLIL

-341 PEDGYTDTAVEKG
+341 PSSGYTDTDVEKG

-363 RNSKNQY
+363 RNLKNQY

-399 TIKFGKYG
+399 VIKFGRYG

-431 QYPMQAQ
+431 QYPVSGL

-449 NPATARK
+449 NPASARK
-456 SNGNNRWLYSN
+456 SNGNNRWMYSN

-478 NEWYEAQHTYDVKP
+478 NEWYEAQHAYDVKP
-492 SYANMD
+492 PYANMD
-498 AFLKDFTDYE
+498 AFQKDFTDYE
-508 KAVIVTKTNTCI
+508 KAIIVAKTNTCI
-520 RDVLDGGGS
+520 RDALDGGGS

-538 ASSFAMGLEVVQP
+538 ASSYAMGLEVVQP

-556 IYEAFTDN
+556 IYEAFIDN

-587 RIVSSGGS
+587 RFVISGGS
-595 LGSNGANINF
+595 LANSNASNYC

-616 TYAQWSES
+616 TYVQWSES
-624 DNAYYFPDDTVRNP
+624 DNAYYFPDDTARNP
-638 V
+638 VE

>member
-1 MTLEEALA
+1 MDNIIECRLDSTCKEIYTGIWQYDYGQILRIIGADLPKAVEVQFSLKDKGGDTLTRIGATVDGTTEVKVPDGLLKNENCTQNYLIYAWIYVTDDTSGNTEYQIILHVKSRPKPEEPTEEPIPEPNIFHETVEAVNAAADRAEQAEQKAKASAEEA
-9 ASEVNDT
+9 
-16 GADEVI
+16 
-22 TIDND
+22 
-27 LRKITIPAS
+27 
-36 ITLLGVVS
+36 
-44 DENVQTL
+44 
-51 HFQMPKTY
+51 
-59 KGLDL
+59 
-64 SEFAIRI
+64 
-71 NYMNANNVGDTYD
+71 
-84 VDDSEI
+84 
-90 SGENIVFTWTV
+90 
-101 GRVAC
+101 
-106 MYKGNTKFIV
+106 
-116 CLKKKDASGNV
+116 KKY
-127 LKEFNTSLAS
+127 T
-137 LSVLEGLETTE
+137 EGKQE
-148 AVVAENPDIIE
+148 D
-159 QILTKIEKLT
+159 IEK
-169 QISPEDIASA
+169 A
-179 VSAYMK
+179 VSEYMK
-185 ENPINV
+185 KNPINV

-202 THRTVTDAEKKT
+202 THRTVADEEKKT
-214 WNSYGERISDIE
+214 WNSYGKRISDIE

-265 DSFSKYADRILN
+265 DSFLKYADRILD

-283 PAETLPFQTV
+283 PAETLPFQTI

-312 QADGYLIL
+312 QAQGYLIL

-341 PEDGYTDTAVEKG
+341 PSSGYTDTDVEKG
-354 KTYYYRIFC
+354 KIYYYRIFC
-363 RNSKNQY
+363 RNLKNQY

-399 TIKFGKYG
+399 VIKFGRHG

-431 QYPMQAQ
+431 QYPVSGP
-438 FDAPENASDNP
+438 FDAQENASDNP
-449 NPATARK
+449 NPASARK

-478 NEWYEAQHTYDVKP
+478 NEWYEAQHAYDVKP
-492 SYANMD
+492 PYANMD
-498 AFLKDFTDYE
+498 AFQKDFTDYE
-508 KAVIVTKTNTCI
+508 KAIIVVKTNTCI
-520 RDVLDGGGS
+520 RDALDGGGS

-538 ASSFAMGLEVVQP
+538 ASSYAMGLEVVQP

-556 IYEAFTDN
+556 IYEAFIDN

-587 RIVSSGGS
+587 RFVISGGS
-595 LGSNGANINF
+595 LAGSSASSSHC
-605 ALRPF
+605 APPV
-610 CLLPTS
+610 LPTS
-616 TYAQWSES
+616 HFYLCAVERKRQCILLSRRYHSQSGRVEEK
-624 DNAYYFPDDTVRNP
+624 RK
-638 V
+638 

>member
-1 MTLEEALA
+1 MDNIIECRLDSTCKEIYTGIWQYDYGQILRIIGADLPKAVEVQFSLKDKGGDTLTRIGATVDGTTEVKVPDGLLKNENCTQNYLIYAWIYVTDDTFGNTEYQIILHVKSRPKPEEPTEEPIPEPNIFHETVEAVNAAADRAEQAEQKAKASAEEA
-9 ASEVNDT
+9 
-16 GADEVI
+16 
-22 TIDND
+22 
-27 LRKITIPAS
+27 
-36 ITLLGVVS
+36 
-44 DENVQTL
+44 
-51 HFQMPKTY
+51 
-59 KGLDL
+59 
-64 SEFAIRI
+64 
-71 NYMNANNVGDTYD
+71 
-84 VDDSEI
+84 
-90 SGENIVFTWTV
+90 
-101 GRVAC
+101 
-106 MYKGNTKFIV
+106 
-116 CLKKKDASGNV
+116 KKY
-127 LKEFNTSLAS
+127 T
-137 LSVLEGLETTE
+137 EGKQE
-148 AVVAENPDIIE
+148 D
-159 QILTKIEKLT
+159 IEK
-169 QISPEDIASA
+169 A
-179 VSAYMK
+179 VSEYMK
-185 ENPINV
+185 KNPINV

-202 THRTVTDAEKKT
+202 THRTVTDEEKKT

-265 DSFSKYADRILN
+265 DSFLKYADRILD

-283 PAETLPFQTV
+283 PAETLPFQTI

-312 QADGYLIL
+312 QAQGYLIL

-341 PEDGYTDTAVEKG
+341 PSSGYTDTDVEKG
-354 KTYYYRIFC
+354 KIYYYRIFC
-363 RNSKNQY
+363 RNLKNQY

-399 TIKFGKYG
+399 VIKFGRHG

-431 QYPMQAQ
+431 QYPVSGP

-449 NPATARK
+449 NPASARK
-456 SNGNNRWLYSN
+456 SSGNNRWLYSN

-478 NEWYEAQHTYDVKP
+478 NEWYKAQHAYDVKP
-492 SYANMD
+492 FYTNTD
-498 AFLKDFTDYE
+498 AFLKDFTNYE
-508 KAVIVTKTNTCI
+508 KDIIVTKTNTCI
-520 RDVLDGGGS
+520 RDALDGGGS

-538 ASSFAMGLEVVQP
+538 ASSYAMGLEVVQP

-556 IYEAFTDN
+556 IYEAFIDN

-587 RIVSSGGS
+587 RFVNSGGS
-595 LGSNGANINF
+595 LASYSAGSNY

-616 TYAQWSES
+616 AYVQWSES
-624 DNAYYFPDDTVRNP
+624 DNAYYFPDDTTRNP
-638 V
+638 VE

>member
-1 MTLEEALA
+1 MDNIIECRLDSTCKEIYTGIWQYDYGQILRIIGADLPKAVEVQFSLKDKGGDTLTRIGATVDGTTEVKVPDGLLKNENCTQNYLIYAWIYVTDDTSGNTEYQIILHVKSRPKPEEPTEEPIPEPNIFHETVEAVNAAADRAEQAEQKAKASAEEA
-9 ASEVNDT
+9 
-16 GADEVI
+16 
-22 TIDND
+22 
-27 LRKITIPAS
+27 
-36 ITLLGVVS
+36 
-44 DENVQTL
+44 
-51 HFQMPKTY
+51 
-59 KGLDL
+59 
-64 SEFAIRI
+64 
-71 NYMNANNVGDTYD
+71 
-84 VDDSEI
+84 
-90 SGENIVFTWTV
+90 
-101 GRVAC
+101 
-106 MYKGNTKFIV
+106 
-116 CLKKKDASGNV
+116 KKY
-127 LKEFNTSLAS
+127 T
-137 LSVLEGLETTE
+137 EGKRE
-148 AVVAENPDIIE
+148 D
-159 QILTKIEKLT
+159 IEK
-169 QISPEDIASA
+169 A
-179 VSAYMK
+179 VSEYMK
-185 ENPINV
+185 KNPINV
-191 PKKLSDLEEDT
+191 PKKLSDLEEDIA
-202 THRTVTDAEKKT
+202 HRTVTDEEKKT

-265 DSFSKYADRILN
+265 DSFLKYADRILD

-283 PAETLPFQTV
+283 PAETLPFQTI

-312 QADGYLIL
+312 QAQGYLIL

-341 PEDGYTDTAVEKG
+341 PSSGYTDTDVEKG
-354 KTYYYRIFC
+354 KIYYYRIFC
-363 RNSKNQY
+363 RNLKNQY

-399 TIKFGKYG
+399 VIKFGRHG

-431 QYPMQAQ
+431 QYPVSGP
-438 FDAPENASDNP
+438 FDAQENASDNP
-449 NPATARK
+449 NPASARK

-478 NEWYEAQHTYDVKP
+478 NEWYEAQHAYDVKP
-492 SYANMD
+492 PYANMD
-498 AFLKDFTDYE
+498 AFQKDFTDYE
-508 KAVIVTKTNTCI
+508 KAIIVVKTNTCI
-520 RDVLDGGGS
+520 RDALDGGGS

-538 ASSFAMGLEVVQP
+538 ASSYAMGLEVVQP

-556 IYEAFTDN
+556 IYEAFIDN

-587 RIVSSGGS
+587 RFVNS
-595 LGSNGANINF
+595 LA
-605 ALRPF
+605 AP
-610 CLLPTS
+610 
-616 TYAQWSES
+616 
-624 DNAYYFPDDTVRNP
+624 
-638 V
+638 

>member
-1 MTLEEALA
+1 MDNIIECRLDSTCKEIYTGIWQYDYGQILRIIGADLPKAVEVQFSLKDKGGDTLTRIGATVDGTTEVKVPDGLLKNENCTQNYLIYAWIYVTDDTSGNTEYQIILHVKSRPKPEEPTEEPIPEPNIFHETVEAVNAAADRAEQAEQKAKASAEEA
-9 ASEVNDT
+9 
-16 GADEVI
+16 
-22 TIDND
+22 
-27 LRKITIPAS
+27 
-36 ITLLGVVS
+36 
-44 DENVQTL
+44 
-51 HFQMPKTY
+51 
-59 KGLDL
+59 
-64 SEFAIRI
+64 
-71 NYMNANNVGDTYD
+71 
-84 VDDSEI
+84 
-90 SGENIVFTWTV
+90 
-101 GRVAC
+101 
-106 MYKGNTKFIV
+106 
-116 CLKKKDASGNV
+116 KKY
-127 LKEFNTSLAS
+127 T
-137 LSVLEGLETTE
+137 EGKQE
-148 AVVAENPDIIE
+148 D
-159 QILTKIEKLT
+159 IEK
-169 QISPEDIASA
+169 A
-179 VSAYMK
+179 VSEYMK
-185 ENPINV
+185 KNPINV

-202 THRTVTDAEKKT
+202 THRTVADEEKKT
-214 WNSYGERISDIE
+214 WNSYGKRISDIE

-265 DSFSKYADRILN
+265 DSFLKYADRILD

-283 PAETLPFQTV
+283 PAETLPFQTI

-312 QADGYLIL
+312 QAQGYLIL

-341 PEDGYTDTAVEKG
+341 PSSGYTDTDVEKG
-354 KTYYYRIFC
+354 KIYYYRIFC
-363 RNSKNQY
+363 RNLKNQY

-399 TIKFGKYG
+399 VIKFGRHG

-431 QYPMQAQ
+431 QYPVSGP
-438 FDAPENASDNP
+438 FDAQENASDNP
-449 NPATARK
+449 NPASARK

-478 NEWYEAQHTYDVKP
+478 NEWYEAQHAYDVKP
-492 SYANMD
+492 PYANMD
-498 AFLKDFTDYE
+498 AFQKDFTDYE
-508 KAVIVTKTNTCI
+508 KAIIVVKTNTCI
-520 RDVLDGGGS
+520 RDALDGGGS

-538 ASSFAMGLEVVQP
+538 ASSYAMGLEVVQP

-556 IYEAFTDN
+556 IYEAFIDN

-587 RIVSSGGS
+587 RFVSSGGS
-595 LGSNGANINF
+595 LTSSSAYSSN

-616 TYAQWSES
+616 TYVQWSES
-624 DNAYYFPDDTVRNP
+624 DNAYYFPDDTTRNP
-638 V
+638 VE

>member
-1 MTLEEALA
+1 MDNIIECRLDSTCKEIYTGIWQYDYGQILRIIGADLPKAVEVQFSLKDKGGDTLTRIGATVDGTTEVKVPDGLLKNENCTQNYLIYAWIYVTDDTSGNTEYQIILHVKSRPKPEEPTEEPIPEPNIFHETVEAVNAAADRAEQAEQKAKASAEEA
-9 ASEVNDT
+9 
-16 GADEVI
+16 
-22 TIDND
+22 
-27 LRKITIPAS
+27 
-36 ITLLGVVS
+36 
-44 DENVQTL
+44 
-51 HFQMPKTY
+51 
-59 KGLDL
+59 
-64 SEFAIRI
+64 
-71 NYMNANNVGDTYD
+71 
-84 VDDSEI
+84 
-90 SGENIVFTWTV
+90 
-101 GRVAC
+101 
-106 MYKGNTKFIV
+106 
-116 CLKKKDASGNV
+116 KKY
-127 LKEFNTSLAS
+127 T
-137 LSVLEGLETTE
+137 EGKQE
-148 AVVAENPDIIE
+148 D
-159 QILTKIEKLT
+159 IEK
-169 QISPEDIASA
+169 A
-179 VSAYMK
+179 VSEYMK
-185 ENPINV
+185 KNPINV

-202 THRTVTDAEKKT
+202 THRTVADEEKKT
-214 WNSYGERISDIE
+214 WNSYGKRISDIE

-265 DSFSKYADRILN
+265 DSFLKYADRILD

-283 PAETLPFQTV
+283 PAETLPFQTI

-312 QADGYLIL
+312 QAQGYLIL

-341 PEDGYTDTAVEKG
+341 PSSGYTDTDVEKG
-354 KTYYYRIFC
+354 KIYYYRIFC
-363 RNSKNQY
+363 RNLKNQY

-399 TIKFGKYG
+399 VIKFGRHG

-431 QYPMQAQ
+431 QYPVSGP
-438 FDAPENASDNP
+438 FDAQENASDNP
-449 NPATARK
+449 NPASARK

-478 NEWYEAQHTYDVKP
+478 NEWYEAQHAYDVKP
-492 SYANMD
+492 PYANMD
-498 AFLKDFTDYE
+498 AFQKDFTDYE
-508 KAVIVTKTNTCI
+508 KAIIVVKTNTCI
-520 RDVLDGGGS
+520 RDALDGGGS

-538 ASSFAMGLEVVQP
+538 ASSYAMGLEVVQP

-556 IYEAFTDN
+556 IYEAFIDN

-587 RIVSSGGS
+587 RIVNSGGS
-595 LGSNGANINF
+595 LSNYNASSISV

-616 TYAQWSES
+616 TYVQWSES
-624 DNAYYFPDDTVRNP
+624 DNAYYFPDDTTRNP
-638 V
+638 VE

>member
-1 MTLEEALA
+1 MDNIIECRLDSTCKEIYTGIWQYDYGQILRIIGADLPKAVEVQFSLKDKGGDTLTRIGATVDGTTEVKVPDGLLKNENCTQNYLIYAWIYVTDDTSGNTEYQIILHVKSRPKPEEPTEEPIPEPNIFHETVEAVNAAADRAEQAEQKAKASAEEA
-9 ASEVNDT
+9 
-16 GADEVI
+16 
-22 TIDND
+22 
-27 LRKITIPAS
+27 
-36 ITLLGVVS
+36 
-44 DENVQTL
+44 
-51 HFQMPKTY
+51 
-59 KGLDL
+59 
-64 SEFAIRI
+64 
-71 NYMNANNVGDTYD
+71 
-84 VDDSEI
+84 
-90 SGENIVFTWTV
+90 
-101 GRVAC
+101 
-106 MYKGNTKFIV
+106 
-116 CLKKKDASGNV
+116 KKY
-127 LKEFNTSLAS
+127 T
-137 LSVLEGLETTE
+137 EGKRE
-148 AVVAENPDIIE
+148 D
-159 QILTKIEKLT
+159 IEK
-169 QISPEDIASA
+169 A
-179 VSAYMK
+179 VSEYMK
-185 ENPINV
+185 KNPINV
-191 PKKLSDLEEDT
+191 PKKLSDLEEDIA
-202 THRTVTDAEKKT
+202 HRTVTDEEKKT

-265 DSFSKYADRILN
+265 DSFLKYADRILD

-283 PAETLPFQTV
+283 PAETLPFQTI

-312 QADGYLIL
+312 QAQGYLIL

-341 PEDGYTDTAVEKG
+341 PSSGYTDTDVEKG
-354 KTYYYRIFC
+354 KIYYYRIFC
-363 RNSKNQY
+363 RNLKNQY

-399 TIKFGKYG
+399 VIKFGRHG

-431 QYPMQAQ
+431 QYPVSGP
-438 FDAPENASDNP
+438 FDAQENASDNP
-449 NPATARK
+449 NPASARK

-478 NEWYEAQHTYDVKP
+478 NEWYEAQHAYDVKP
-492 SYANMD
+492 PYANMD
-498 AFLKDFTDYE
+498 AFQKDFTDYE
-508 KAVIVTKTNTCI
+508 KAIIVVKTNTCI
-520 RDVLDGGGS
+520 RDALDGGGS

-538 ASSFAMGLEVVQP
+538 ASSYAMGLEVVQP

-556 IYEAFTDN
+556 IYEAFIDN

-587 RIVSSGGS
+587 RIVNS
-595 LGSNGANINF
+595 LA
-605 ALRPF
+605 AP
-610 CLLPTS
+610 
-616 TYAQWSES
+616 
-624 DNAYYFPDDTVRNP
+624 
-638 V
+638 

>member
-1 MTLEEALA
+1 MDNIIECRLDSTCKEIYTGIWQYDYGQILRIIGADLPKAVEVQFSLKDKGGDTLTRIGATVDGTTEVKVPDGLLKNENCTQNYLIYAWIYVTDDTSGNTEYQIILHVKSRPKPEEPTEEPIPEPNIFHETVEAVNAAADRAEQAEQKAKASAEEA
-9 ASEVNDT
+9 
-16 GADEVI
+16 
-22 TIDND
+22 
-27 LRKITIPAS
+27 
-36 ITLLGVVS
+36 
-44 DENVQTL
+44 
-51 HFQMPKTY
+51 
-59 KGLDL
+59 
-64 SEFAIRI
+64 
-71 NYMNANNVGDTYD
+71 
-84 VDDSEI
+84 
-90 SGENIVFTWTV
+90 
-101 GRVAC
+101 
-106 MYKGNTKFIV
+106 
-116 CLKKKDASGNV
+116 KKY
-127 LKEFNTSLAS
+127 T
-137 LSVLEGLETTE
+137 EGKRE
-148 AVVAENPDIIE
+148 D
-159 QILTKIEKLT
+159 IEK
-169 QISPEDIASA
+169 A
-179 VSAYMK
+179 VSEYMK
-185 ENPINV
+185 KNPINV
-191 PKKLSDLEEDT
+191 PKKLSDLKEDIA
-202 THRTVTDAEKKT
+202 HRTVTDEEKKT

-265 DSFSKYADRILN
+265 DSFLKYADRILD

-283 PAETLPFQTV
+283 PAETLPFQTI

-312 QADGYLIL
+312 QAQGYLIL

-341 PEDGYTDTAVEKG
+341 PSSGYTDTDVEKG
-354 KTYYYRIFC
+354 KIYYYRIFC
-363 RNSKNQY
+363 RNLKNQY

-399 TIKFGKYG
+399 VIKFGRHG

-431 QYPMQAQ
+431 QYPVSGP
-438 FDAPENASDNP
+438 FDAQENASDNP
-449 NPATARK
+449 NPASARK

-478 NEWYEAQHTYDVKP
+478 NEWYEAQHAYDVKP
-492 SYANMD
+492 PYANMD
-498 AFLKDFTDYE
+498 AFQKDFTDYE
-508 KAVIVTKTNTCI
+508 KAIIVVKTNTCI
-520 RDVLDGGGS
+520 RDALDGGGS

-538 ASSFAMGLEVVQP
+538 ASSYAMGLEVVQP

-556 IYEAFTDN
+556 IYEAFIDN

-587 RIVSSGGS
+587 RVVFSGGS
-595 LGSNGANINF
+595 MASNGAGNIN

-616 TYAQWSES
+616 TYVQWSES
-624 DNAYYFPDDTVRNP
+624 DNAYYFPDDTTRNP
-638 V
+638 VE

>member
-1 MTLEEALA
+1 MDNIIECRLDSTCKEIYTGIWQYDYGQILRIIGADLPKAVEVQFSLKDKGGDTLTRIGATVDGTTEVKVPDGLLKNENCTQNYLIYAWIYVTDDTSGNTEYQIILHVKSRPKPEEPTEEPIPEPNIFHETVEAVNAAADRAEQAEQKAKASAEEA
-9 ASEVNDT
+9 
-16 GADEVI
+16 
-22 TIDND
+22 
-27 LRKITIPAS
+27 
-36 ITLLGVVS
+36 
-44 DENVQTL
+44 
-51 HFQMPKTY
+51 
-59 KGLDL
+59 
-64 SEFAIRI
+64 
-71 NYMNANNVGDTYD
+71 
-84 VDDSEI
+84 
-90 SGENIVFTWTV
+90 
-101 GRVAC
+101 
-106 MYKGNTKFIV
+106 
-116 CLKKKDASGNV
+116 KKY
-127 LKEFNTSLAS
+127 T
-137 LSVLEGLETTE
+137 EGKRE
-148 AVVAENPDIIE
+148 D
-159 QILTKIEKLT
+159 IEK
-169 QISPEDIASA
+169 A
-179 VSAYMK
+179 VSEYMK
-185 ENPINV
+185 KNPINV
-191 PKKLSDLEEDT
+191 PKKLSDLEEDIA
-202 THRTVTDAEKKT
+202 HRTVTDEEKKT

-265 DSFSKYADRILN
+265 DSFLKYADRILD

-283 PAETLPFQTV
+283 PAETLPFQTI

-312 QADGYLIL
+312 QAQGYLIL

-341 PEDGYTDTAVEKG
+341 PSSGYTDTDVEKG
-354 KTYYYRIFC
+354 KIYYYRIFC
-363 RNSKNQY
+363 RNLKNQY

-399 TIKFGKYG
+399 VIKFGRHG

-431 QYPMQAQ
+431 QYPVSGP
-438 FDAPENASDNP
+438 FDAQENASDNP
-449 NPATARK
+449 NPASARK

-478 NEWYEAQHTYDVKP
+478 NEWYEAQHAYDVKP
-492 SYANMD
+492 PYANMD
-498 AFLKDFTDYE
+498 AFQKDFTDYE
-508 KAVIVTKTNTCI
+508 KAIIVVKTNTCI
-520 RDVLDGGGS
+520 RDALDGGGS

-538 ASSFAMGLEVVQP
+538 ASSYAMGLEVVQP

-556 IYEAFTDN
+556 IYEAFIDN

-587 RIVSSGGS
+587 RFVNSGGS
-595 LGSNGANINF
+595 LTSYVANSNGF

-616 TYAQWSES
+616 TYVQWSES
-624 DNAYYFPDDTVRNP
+624 DNAYYFPDDTTRNP
-638 V
+638 VE

>member
-1 MTLEEALA
+1 MDNIIECRLDSTCKEIYTGIWQYDYGQILRIIGADLPKAVEVQFSLKDKGGDTLTRIGATVDGTTEVKVPDGLLKNENCTQNYLIYAWIYVTDDTSGNTEYQIILHVKSRPKPEEPTEEPIPEPNIFHETVEAVNAAADRAEQAEQKAKASAEEA
-9 ASEVNDT
+9 
-16 GADEVI
+16 
-22 TIDND
+22 
-27 LRKITIPAS
+27 
-36 ITLLGVVS
+36 
-44 DENVQTL
+44 
-51 HFQMPKTY
+51 
-59 KGLDL
+59 
-64 SEFAIRI
+64 
-71 NYMNANNVGDTYD
+71 
-84 VDDSEI
+84 
-90 SGENIVFTWTV
+90 
-101 GRVAC
+101 
-106 MYKGNTKFIV
+106 
-116 CLKKKDASGNV
+116 KKY
-127 LKEFNTSLAS
+127 T
-137 LSVLEGLETTE
+137 EGKRE
-148 AVVAENPDIIE
+148 D
-159 QILTKIEKLT
+159 IEK
-169 QISPEDIASA
+169 A
-179 VSAYMK
+179 VSEYMK
-185 ENPINV
+185 KNPINV
-191 PKKLSDLEEDT
+191 PKKLSDLEEDIA
-202 THRTVTDAEKKT
+202 HRTVTDEEKKT

-265 DSFSKYADRILN
+265 DSFLKYADRILD

-283 PAETLPFQTV
+283 PAETLPFQTI

-312 QADGYLIL
+312 QAQGYLIL

-341 PEDGYTDTAVEKG
+341 PSSGYTDTDVEKG
-354 KTYYYRIFC
+354 KIYYYRIFC
-363 RNSKNQY
+363 RNLKNQY

-399 TIKFGKYG
+399 VIKFGRHG

-431 QYPMQAQ
+431 QYPVSGP
-438 FDAPENASDNP
+438 FDAQENASDNP
-449 NPATARK
+449 NPASARK

-478 NEWYEAQHTYDVKP
+478 NEWYEAQHAYDVKP
-492 SYANMD
+492 PYANMD
-498 AFLKDFTDYE
+498 AFQKDFTDYE
-508 KAVIVTKTNTCI
+508 KAIIVVKTNTCI
-520 RDVLDGGGS
+520 RDALDGGGS

-538 ASSFAMGLEVVQP
+538 ASSYAMGLEVVQP

-556 IYEAFTDN
+556 IYEAFIDN

-587 RIVSSGGS
+587 RFVNSGGS
-595 LGSNGANINF
+595 LSNYVASNSY

-616 TYAQWSES
+616 TYVQWSES
-624 DNAYYFPDDTVRNP
+624 DNAYYFPDDTTRNP
-638 V
+638 VE

>member
-1 MTLEEALA
+1 MDNIIECRLDSTCKEIYTGIWQYDYGQILRIIGADLPKAVEVQFSLKDKGGDTLTRIGATVDGTTEVKVPDGLLKNENCTQNYLIYAWIYVTDDTSGNTEYQIILHVKSRPKPEEPTEEPIPEPNIFHETVEAVNAAADRAEQAEQKAKASAEEA
-9 ASEVNDT
+9 
-16 GADEVI
+16 
-22 TIDND
+22 
-27 LRKITIPAS
+27 
-36 ITLLGVVS
+36 
-44 DENVQTL
+44 
-51 HFQMPKTY
+51 
-59 KGLDL
+59 
-64 SEFAIRI
+64 
-71 NYMNANNVGDTYD
+71 
-84 VDDSEI
+84 
-90 SGENIVFTWTV
+90 
-101 GRVAC
+101 
-106 MYKGNTKFIV
+106 
-116 CLKKKDASGNV
+116 KKY
-127 LKEFNTSLAS
+127 T
-137 LSVLEGLETTE
+137 EGKQE
-148 AVVAENPDIIE
+148 D
-159 QILTKIEKLT
+159 IEK
-169 QISPEDIASA
+169 A
-179 VSAYMK
+179 VSEYMK
-185 ENPINV
+185 KNPINV

-202 THRTVTDAEKKT
+202 THRTVADEEKKT
-214 WNSYGERISDIE
+214 WNSYGKRISDIE

-265 DSFSKYADRILN
+265 DSFLKYADRILD

-283 PAETLPFQTV
+283 PAETLPFQTI

-312 QADGYLIL
+312 QAQGYLIL

-341 PEDGYTDTAVEKG
+341 PSSGYTDTDVEKG
-354 KTYYYRIFC
+354 KIYYYRIFC
-363 RNSKNQY
+363 RNLKNQY

-399 TIKFGKYG
+399 VIKFGRHG

-431 QYPMQAQ
+431 QYPVSGP
-438 FDAPENASDNP
+438 FDAQENASDNP
-449 NPATARK
+449 NPASARK

-478 NEWYEAQHTYDVKP
+478 NEWYEAQHAYDVKP
-492 SYANMD
+492 PYANMD
-498 AFLKDFTDYE
+498 AFQKDFTDYE
-508 KAVIVTKTNTCI
+508 KAIIVVKTNTCI
-520 RDVLDGGGS
+520 RDALDGGGS

-538 ASSFAMGLEVVQP
+538 ASSYAMGLEVVQP

-556 IYEAFTDN
+556 IYEAFIDN

-587 RIVSSGGS
+587 RFVSSGGS
-595 LGSNGANINF
+595 LASSLANNYI

-616 TYAQWSES
+616 TYVQWSES
-624 DNAYYFPDDTVRNP
+624 DNAYYFPDDTTRNP
-638 V
+638 VE

>member
-1 MTLEEALA
+1 MDNIIECRLDSTCKEIYTGIWQYDYGQILRIIGADLPKAVEVQFSLKDKGGDTLTRIGATVDGTTEVKVPDGLLKNENCTQNYLIYAWIYVTDDTSGNTEYQIILHVKSRPKPEEPTEEPIPEPNIFHETVEAVNAAADRAEQAEQKAKASAEEA
-9 ASEVNDT
+9 
-16 GADEVI
+16 
-22 TIDND
+22 
-27 LRKITIPAS
+27 
-36 ITLLGVVS
+36 
-44 DENVQTL
+44 
-51 HFQMPKTY
+51 
-59 KGLDL
+59 
-64 SEFAIRI
+64 
-71 NYMNANNVGDTYD
+71 
-84 VDDSEI
+84 
-90 SGENIVFTWTV
+90 
-101 GRVAC
+101 
-106 MYKGNTKFIV
+106 
-116 CLKKKDASGNV
+116 KKY
-127 LKEFNTSLAS
+127 T
-137 LSVLEGLETTE
+137 EGKRE
-148 AVVAENPDIIE
+148 D
-159 QILTKIEKLT
+159 IEK
-169 QISPEDIASA
+169 A
-179 VSAYMK
+179 VSEYMK
-185 ENPINV
+185 KNPINV
-191 PKKLSDLEEDT
+191 PKKLSDLKEDIA
-202 THRTVTDAEKKT
+202 HRTVTDEEKKT

-265 DSFSKYADRILN
+265 DSFLKYADRILD

-283 PAETLPFQTV
+283 PAETLPFQTI

-312 QADGYLIL
+312 QAQGYLIL

-341 PEDGYTDTAVEKG
+341 PSSGYTDTDVEKG
-354 KTYYYRIFC
+354 KIYYYRIFC
-363 RNSKNQY
+363 RNLKNQY

-399 TIKFGKYG
+399 VIKFGRHG

-431 QYPMQAQ
+431 QYPVSGP
-438 FDAPENASDNP
+438 FDAQENASDNP
-449 NPATARK
+449 NPASARK

-478 NEWYEAQHTYDVKP
+478 NEWYEAQHAYDVKP
-492 SYANMD
+492 PYANMD
-498 AFLKDFTDYE
+498 AFQKDFTDYE
-508 KAVIVTKTNTCI
+508 KAIIVVKTNTCI
-520 RDVLDGGGS
+520 RDALDGGGS

-538 ASSFAMGLEVVQP
+538 ASSYAMGLEVVQP

-556 IYEAFTDN
+556 IYEAFIDN

-587 RIVSSGGS
+587 RIVVSGGS
-595 LGSNGANINF
+595 LTNYGASSSYV

-616 TYAQWSES
+616 TYVQWSES
-624 DNAYYFPDDTVRNP
+624 DNAYYFPDDTTRNP
-638 V
+638 VE

>member
-1 MTLEEALA
+1 MDNIIECRLDSTCKEIYTGIWQYDYGQILRIIGADLPKAVEVQFSLKDKGGDTLTRIGATVDGTTEVKVPDGLLKNENCTQNYLIYAWIYVTDDTSGNTEYQIILHVKSRPKPEEPTEEPIPEPNIFHETVEAVNAAADRAEQAEQKAKASAEEA
-9 ASEVNDT
+9 
-16 GADEVI
+16 
-22 TIDND
+22 
-27 LRKITIPAS
+27 
-36 ITLLGVVS
+36 
-44 DENVQTL
+44 
-51 HFQMPKTY
+51 
-59 KGLDL
+59 
-64 SEFAIRI
+64 
-71 NYMNANNVGDTYD
+71 
-84 VDDSEI
+84 
-90 SGENIVFTWTV
+90 
-101 GRVAC
+101 
-106 MYKGNTKFIV
+106 
-116 CLKKKDASGNV
+116 KKY
-127 LKEFNTSLAS
+127 T
-137 LSVLEGLETTE
+137 EGKRE
-148 AVVAENPDIIE
+148 D
-159 QILTKIEKLT
+159 IEK
-169 QISPEDIASA
+169 A
-179 VSAYMK
+179 VSEYMK
-185 ENPINV
+185 KNPINV
-191 PKKLSDLEEDT
+191 PKKLSDLEEDIA
-202 THRTVTDAEKKT
+202 HRTVTDEEKKT

-265 DSFSKYADRILN
+265 DSFLKYADRILD

-283 PAETLPFQTV
+283 PAETLPFQTI

-312 QADGYLIL
+312 QAQGYLIL

-341 PEDGYTDTAVEKG
+341 PSSGYTDTDVEKG
-354 KTYYYRIFC
+354 KIYYYRIFC
-363 RNSKNQY
+363 RNLKNQY

-399 TIKFGKYG
+399 VIKFGRHG

-431 QYPMQAQ
+431 QYPVSGP
-438 FDAPENASDNP
+438 FDAQENASDNP
-449 NPATARK
+449 NPASARK

-478 NEWYEAQHTYDVKP
+478 NEWYEAQHAYDVKP
-492 SYANMD
+492 PYANMD
-498 AFLKDFTDYE
+498 AFQKDFTDYE
-508 KAVIVTKTNTCI
+508 KAIIVVKTNTCI
-520 RDVLDGGGS
+520 RDALDGGGS

-538 ASSFAMGLEVVQP
+538 ASSYAMGLEVVQP

-556 IYEAFTDN
+556 IYEAFIDN

-587 RIVSSGGS
+587 RIVSS
-595 LGSNGANINF
+595 LA
-605 ALRPF
+605 AP
-610 CLLPTS
+610 
-616 TYAQWSES
+616 
-624 DNAYYFPDDTVRNP
+624 
-638 V
+638 

>member
-1 MTLEEALA
+1 MDNIIECRLDSTCKEIYTGIWQYDYGQILRIIGADLPKAVEVQFSLKDKGGDTLTRIGATVDGTTEVKVPDGLLKNENCTQNYLIYAWIYVTDDTSGNTEYQIILHVKSRPKPEEPTEEPIPEPNIFHETVEAVNAAADRAEQAEQKAKASAEEA
-9 ASEVNDT
+9 
-16 GADEVI
+16 
-22 TIDND
+22 
-27 LRKITIPAS
+27 
-36 ITLLGVVS
+36 
-44 DENVQTL
+44 
-51 HFQMPKTY
+51 
-59 KGLDL
+59 
-64 SEFAIRI
+64 
-71 NYMNANNVGDTYD
+71 
-84 VDDSEI
+84 
-90 SGENIVFTWTV
+90 
-101 GRVAC
+101 
-106 MYKGNTKFIV
+106 
-116 CLKKKDASGNV
+116 KKY
-127 LKEFNTSLAS
+127 T
-137 LSVLEGLETTE
+137 EGKRE
-148 AVVAENPDIIE
+148 D
-159 QILTKIEKLT
+159 IEK
-169 QISPEDIASA
+169 A
-179 VSAYMK
+179 VSEYMK
-185 ENPINV
+185 KNPINV
-191 PKKLSDLEEDT
+191 PKKLSDLKEDIA
-202 THRTVTDAEKKT
+202 HRTVTDEEKKT

-265 DSFSKYADRILN
+265 DSFLKYADRILD

-283 PAETLPFQTV
+283 PAETLPFQTI

-312 QADGYLIL
+312 QAQGYLIL

-341 PEDGYTDTAVEKG
+341 PSSGYTDTDVEKG
-354 KTYYYRIFC
+354 KIYYYRIFC
-363 RNSKNQY
+363 RNLKNQY

-399 TIKFGKYG
+399 VIKFGRHG

-431 QYPMQAQ
+431 QYPVSGP
-438 FDAPENASDNP
+438 FDAQENASDNP
-449 NPATARK
+449 NPASARK

-478 NEWYEAQHTYDVKP
+478 NEWYEAQHAYDVKP
-492 SYANMD
+492 PYANMD
-498 AFLKDFTDYE
+498 AFQKDVTDYE
-508 KAVIVTKTNTCI
+508 KAIIVVKTNTCI
-520 RDVLDGGGS
+520 RDALDGGGS

-538 ASSFAMGLEVVQP
+538 ASSYAMGLEVVQP

-556 IYEAFTDN
+556 IYEAFIDN

-587 RIVSSGGS
+587 RIVLSGGS
-595 LGSNGANINF
+595 MTNNNANNNN

-610 CLLPTS
+610 
-616 TYAQWSES
+616 
-624 DNAYYFPDDTVRNP
+624 
-638 V
+638 

>member
-1 MTLEEALA
+1 MDNIIECRLDSTCKEIYTGIWQYDYGQILRIIGADLPKAVEVQFSLKDKGGDTLTRIGATVDGTTEVKVPDGLLKNENCTQNYLIYAWIYVTDDTSGNTEYQIILHVKSRPKPEEPTEEPIPEPNIFHETVEAVNAAADRAEQAEQKAKASAEEA
-9 ASEVNDT
+9 
-16 GADEVI
+16 
-22 TIDND
+22 
-27 LRKITIPAS
+27 
-36 ITLLGVVS
+36 
-44 DENVQTL
+44 
-51 HFQMPKTY
+51 
-59 KGLDL
+59 
-64 SEFAIRI
+64 
-71 NYMNANNVGDTYD
+71 
-84 VDDSEI
+84 
-90 SGENIVFTWTV
+90 
-101 GRVAC
+101 
-106 MYKGNTKFIV
+106 
-116 CLKKKDASGNV
+116 KKY
-127 LKEFNTSLAS
+127 T
-137 LSVLEGLETTE
+137 EGKQE
-148 AVVAENPDIIE
+148 D
-159 QILTKIEKLT
+159 IEK
-169 QISPEDIASA
+169 A
-179 VSAYMK
+179 VSEYMK
-185 ENPINV
+185 KNPINV

-202 THRTVTDAEKKT
+202 THRTVADEEKKT
-214 WNSYGERISDIE
+214 WNSYGKRISDIE

-265 DSFSKYADRILN
+265 DSFLKYADRILD

-283 PAETLPFQTV
+283 PAETLPFQTI

-312 QADGYLIL
+312 QAQGYLIL

-341 PEDGYTDTAVEKG
+341 PSSGYTDTDVEKG
-354 KTYYYRIFC
+354 KIYYYRIFC
-363 RNSKNQY
+363 RNLKNQY

-399 TIKFGKYG
+399 VIKFGRHG

-431 QYPMQAQ
+431 QYPVSGP
-438 FDAPENASDNP
+438 FDAQENASDNP
-449 NPATARK
+449 NPASARK

-478 NEWYEAQHTYDVKP
+478 NEWYEAQHAYDVKP
-492 SYANMD
+492 PYANMD
-498 AFLKDFTDYE
+498 AFQKDFTDYE
-508 KAVIVTKTNTCI
+508 KAIIVVKTNTCI
-520 RDVLDGGGS
+520 RDALDGGGS

-538 ASSFAMGLEVVQP
+538 ASSYAMGLEVVQP

-556 IYEAFTDN
+556 IYEAFIDN

-587 RIVSSGGS
+587 RIVISGGS
-595 LGSNGANINF
+595 MTSNIANNNS

-616 TYAQWSES
+616 TYVQWSES
-624 DNAYYFPDDTVRNP
+624 DNAYYFPDDTTRNP
-638 V
+638 VE

>member
-1 MTLEEALA
+1 MTVMTLEEALE
-9 ASEVNDT
+9 ASGAEPVNDIFQINPENRT
-16 GADEVI
+16 I
-22 TIDND
+22 TVPESEKIFGVANDGNAERKHFKCPKIVGDNIDLSTMHLYINYQNANGQKYPYLVED
-27 LRKITIPAS
+27 
-36 ITLLGVVS
+36 
-44 DENVQTL
+44 VQTDSDYITFTWL
-51 HFQMPKTY
+51 IGPDVVAY
-59 KGLDL
+59 KGQL
-64 SEFAIRI
+64 
-71 NYMNANNVGDTYD
+71 
-84 VDDSEI
+84 
-90 SGENIVFTWTV
+90 
-101 GRVAC
+101 
-106 MYKGNTKFIV
+106 KFIV
-116 CLKKKDASGNV
+116 CAKKADSSGNLV
-127 LKEFNTSLAS
+127 NEWNTTLAEGT
-137 LSVLEGLETTE
+137 VLEGLEAAGE
-148 AVVAENPDIIE
+148 VAERNPDIIE
-159 QILTKIEKLT
+159 QILTRLDNVTDIPQEKVT
-169 QISPEDIASA
+169 EA
-179 VSAYMK
+179 VESYFQ

-191 PKKLSDLEEDT
+191 PKKLSDLEEDI
-202 THRTVTDAEKKT
+202 THRTVTDTEKKT
-214 WNSYGERISDIE
+214 WNSYGTRISDIE
-226 KNGTGGGIDVD
+226 KNGIGGGIDVD

-244 QTVKPNIKKSIIN
+244 QAVKPNIKKSIIN
-257 KGGTVEDT
+257 KGGTVEDA

-341 PEDGYTDTAVEKG
+341 PSSGYTDTDVEKG

-363 RNSKNQY
+363 RNLKNQY

-399 TIKFGKYG
+399 VIKFGRHG

-431 QYPMQAQ
+431 QYPVSGL

-449 NPATARK
+449 NPASARK

-478 NEWYEAQHTYDVKP
+478 NEWYEAQHAYDVKP
-492 SYANMD
+492 PYANMD
-498 AFLKDFTDYE
+498 AFQKDFTDYE
-508 KAVIVTKTNTCI
+508 KAIIVVKTNICI
-520 RDVLDGGGS
+520 RDALDGGGS

-538 ASSFAMGLEVVQP
+538 ASSYAMGLEVVQP

-556 IYEAFTDN
+556 IYEAFIDN

-595 LGSNGANINF
+595 MANNYANNNN

-610 CLLPTS
+610 
-616 TYAQWSES
+616 W
-624 DNAYYFPDDTVRNP
+624 
-638 V
+638 

>member
-1 MTLEEALA
+1 MDNIIECRLDSTCKEIYTGIWQYDYGQILRIIGADLPKAVEVQFSLKDKGGDTLTRIGATVDGTTEVKVPDGLLKNENCTQNYLIYAWIYVTDDTSGNTEYQIILHVKSRPKPEEPTEEPIPEPNIFHETVEAVNAAADRAEQAEQKAKASAEEA
-9 ASEVNDT
+9 
-16 GADEVI
+16 
-22 TIDND
+22 
-27 LRKITIPAS
+27 
-36 ITLLGVVS
+36 
-44 DENVQTL
+44 
-51 HFQMPKTY
+51 
-59 KGLDL
+59 
-64 SEFAIRI
+64 
-71 NYMNANNVGDTYD
+71 
-84 VDDSEI
+84 
-90 SGENIVFTWTV
+90 
-101 GRVAC
+101 
-106 MYKGNTKFIV
+106 
-116 CLKKKDASGNV
+116 KKY
-127 LKEFNTSLAS
+127 T
-137 LSVLEGLETTE
+137 EGKRE
-148 AVVAENPDIIE
+148 D
-159 QILTKIEKLT
+159 IEK
-169 QISPEDIASA
+169 A
-179 VSAYMK
+179 VSEYMK
-185 ENPINV
+185 KNPINV
-191 PKKLSDLEEDT
+191 PKKLSDLEEDIA
-202 THRTVTDAEKKT
+202 HRTVTDEEKKT

-265 DSFSKYADRILN
+265 DSFLKYADRILD

-283 PAETLPFQTV
+283 PAETLPFQTI

-312 QADGYLIL
+312 QAQGYLIL

-341 PEDGYTDTAVEKG
+341 PSSGYTDTDVEKG
-354 KTYYYRIFC
+354 KIYYYRIFC
-363 RNSKNQY
+363 RNLKNQY

-399 TIKFGKYG
+399 VIKFGRHG

-431 QYPMQAQ
+431 QYPVSGP
-438 FDAPENASDNP
+438 FDAQENASDNP
-449 NPATARK
+449 NPASARK

-478 NEWYEAQHTYDVKP
+478 NEWYEAQHAYDVKP
-492 SYANMD
+492 PYANMD
-498 AFLKDFTDYE
+498 AFQKDFTDYE
-508 KAVIVTKTNTCI
+508 KAIIVVKTNTCI
-520 RDVLDGGGS
+520 RDALDGGGS

-538 ASSFAMGLEVVQP
+538 ASSYAMGLEVVQP

-556 IYEAFTDN
+556 IYEAFIDN

-587 RIVSSGGS
+587 RVVSSGGS
-595 LGSNGANINF
+595 LASYGASSSY

-616 TYAQWSES
+616 TYVQWSES
-624 DNAYYFPDDTVRNP
+624 DNAYYFPDDTTRNP
-638 V
+638 VE

>member
-1 MTLEEALA
+1 MDNIIECRLDSTCKEIYTGIWQYDYGQILRIIGADLPKAVEVQFSLKDKGGDTLTRIGATVDGTTEVKVPDGLLKNENCTQNYLIYAWIYVTDDTSGNTEYQIILHVKSRPKPEEPTEEPIPEPNIFHETVEAVNAAADRAEQAEQKAKASAEEA
-9 ASEVNDT
+9 
-16 GADEVI
+16 
-22 TIDND
+22 
-27 LRKITIPAS
+27 
-36 ITLLGVVS
+36 
-44 DENVQTL
+44 
-51 HFQMPKTY
+51 
-59 KGLDL
+59 
-64 SEFAIRI
+64 
-71 NYMNANNVGDTYD
+71 
-84 VDDSEI
+84 
-90 SGENIVFTWTV
+90 
-101 GRVAC
+101 
-106 MYKGNTKFIV
+106 
-116 CLKKKDASGNV
+116 KKY
-127 LKEFNTSLAS
+127 T
-137 LSVLEGLETTE
+137 EGKRE
-148 AVVAENPDIIE
+148 D
-159 QILTKIEKLT
+159 IEK
-169 QISPEDIASA
+169 A
-179 VSAYMK
+179 VSEYMK
-185 ENPINV
+185 KNPINV
-191 PKKLSDLEEDT
+191 PKKLSDLKEDIA
-202 THRTVTDAEKKT
+202 HRTVTDEEKKT

-265 DSFSKYADRILN
+265 DSFLKYADRILD

-283 PAETLPFQTV
+283 PAETLPFQTI

-312 QADGYLIL
+312 QAQGYLIL

-341 PEDGYTDTAVEKG
+341 PSSGYTDTDVEKG
-354 KTYYYRIFC
+354 KIYYYRIFC
-363 RNSKNQY
+363 RNLKNQY

-399 TIKFGKYG
+399 VIKFGRHG

-431 QYPMQAQ
+431 QYPVSGP
-438 FDAPENASDNP
+438 FDAQENASDNP
-449 NPATARK
+449 NPASARK

-478 NEWYEAQHTYDVKP
+478 NEWYEAQHAYDVKP
-492 SYANMD
+492 PYANMD
-498 AFLKDFTDYE
+498 AFQKDFTDYE
-508 KAVIVTKTNTCI
+508 KAIIVVKTNTCI
-520 RDVLDGGGS
+520 RDALDGGGS

-538 ASSFAMGLEVVQP
+538 ASSYAMGLEVVQP

-556 IYEAFTDN
+556 IYEAFIDN

-587 RIVSSGGS
+587 RIVFSGGS
-595 LGSNGANINF
+595 LASNYANNYSY

-616 TYAQWSES
+616 TYVQWSES
-624 DNAYYFPDDTVRNP
+624 DNAYYFPDDTTRNP
-638 V
+638 VE

>member
-1 MTLEEALA
+1 MDNIIECRLDSTCKEIYTGIWQYDYGQILRIIGADLPKAVEVQFSLKDKGGDTLTRIGATVDGTTEVKVPDGLLKNENCTQNYLIYAWIYVTDDTSGNTEYQIILHVKSRPKPEEPTEEPIPEPNIFHETVEAVNAAADRAEQAEQKAKASAEEA
-9 ASEVNDT
+9 
-16 GADEVI
+16 
-22 TIDND
+22 
-27 LRKITIPAS
+27 
-36 ITLLGVVS
+36 
-44 DENVQTL
+44 
-51 HFQMPKTY
+51 
-59 KGLDL
+59 
-64 SEFAIRI
+64 
-71 NYMNANNVGDTYD
+71 
-84 VDDSEI
+84 
-90 SGENIVFTWTV
+90 
-101 GRVAC
+101 
-106 MYKGNTKFIV
+106 
-116 CLKKKDASGNV
+116 KKY
-127 LKEFNTSLAS
+127 T
-137 LSVLEGLETTE
+137 EGKQE
-148 AVVAENPDIIE
+148 D
-159 QILTKIEKLT
+159 IEK
-169 QISPEDIASA
+169 A
-179 VSAYMK
+179 VSEYMK
-185 ENPINV
+185 KNPINV

-202 THRTVTDAEKKT
+202 THRTVADEEKKT
-214 WNSYGERISDIE
+214 WNSYGKRISDIE

-265 DSFSKYADRILN
+265 DSFLKYADRILD

-283 PAETLPFQTV
+283 PAETLPFQTI

-312 QADGYLIL
+312 QAQGYLIL

-341 PEDGYTDTAVEKG
+341 PSSGYTDTDVEKG
-354 KTYYYRIFC
+354 KIYYYRIFC
-363 RNSKNQY
+363 RNLKNQY

-399 TIKFGKYG
+399 VIKFGRHG

-431 QYPMQAQ
+431 QYPVSGP
-438 FDAPENASDNP
+438 FDAQENASDNP
-449 NPATARK
+449 NPASARK

-478 NEWYEAQHTYDVKP
+478 NEWYEAQHAYDVKP
-492 SYANMD
+492 PYANMD
-498 AFLKDFTDYE
+498 AFQKDFTDYE
-508 KAVIVTKTNTCI
+508 KAIIVVKTNTCI
-520 RDVLDGGGS
+520 RDALDGGGS

-538 ASSFAMGLEVVQP
+538 ASSYAMGLEVVQP

-556 IYEAFTDN
+556 IYEAFIDN

-595 LGSNGANINF
+595 LANNNASYVR

-616 TYAQWSES
+616 TYVQWSES
-624 DNAYYFPDDTVRNP
+624 DNAYYFPDDTTRNP
-638 V
+638 VE

>member
-1 MTLEEALA
+1 MTLEEALE
-9 ASEVNDT
+9 ASEVEPVNDIFQIDPENRT
-16 GADEVI
+16 I
-22 TIDND
+22 TVPETEKIFGVANDGNSERKHFRCPKVVGDNIDLSTMHLYINYQNANGQKYPYLVED
-27 LRKITIPAS
+27 VQMDGDYITFSWLIGPD
-36 ITLLGVVS
+36 VVA
-44 DENVQTL
+44 
-51 HFQMPKTY
+51 Y
-59 KGLDL
+59 KGQ
-64 SEFAIRI
+64 I
-71 NYMNANNVGDTYD
+71 
-84 VDDSEI
+84 
-90 SGENIVFTWTV
+90 
-101 GRVAC
+101 
-106 MYKGNTKFIV
+106 KFIV
-116 CLKKKDASGNV
+116 CAKKSDGTKP
-127 LKEFNTSLAS
+127 EWNTTLAEGT
-137 LSVLEGLETTE
+137 VLEGLEATDE
-148 AVVAENPDIIE
+148 VAERNPDIIE
-159 QILTKIEKLT
+159 QILTRLDNVTEIPQEKVT
-169 QISPEDIASA
+169 EA
-179 VSAYMK
+179 VESYFQG
-185 ENPINV
+185 NPIDV

-202 THRTVTDAEKKT
+202 THRTVADTEKKT
-214 WNSYGERISDIE
+214 WNSYGTRISDIE

-265 DSFSKYADRILN
+265 DSFSKYADRILD

-283 PAETLPFQTV
+283 PAETLPFQTI

-320 RKENEKPSTSNDGD
+320 RKENEKPSTSNDRD

-341 PEDGYTDTAVEKG
+341 PEDGYTDTDVEKG

-363 RNSKNQY
+363 RNPKNQY

-386 TGQKAIADLQVGD
+386 TGQKAITDLQVED

-407 NSDYTWKIVDTLDKG
+407 DSNYTWKIVDTLDKG

-431 QYPMQAQ
+431 QYPVQAQ

-556 IYEAFTDN
+556 IYEAFTDY
-564 ASRAYQSNYWL
+564 ASRTYQSSYWL

-587 RIVSSGGS
+587 RFVLSGGS
-595 LGSNGANINF
+595 MASSCASYSS

-616 TYAQWSES
+616 TYVQWSES

>member
-1 MTLEEALA
+1 MDNIIECRLDSTCKEIYTGIWQYDYGQILRIIGADLPKAVEVQFSLKDKGGDTLTRIGATVDGTTEVKVPDGLLKNENCTQNYLIYAWIYVTDDTSGNTEYQIILHVKSRPKPEEPTEEPIPEPNIFHETVEAVNAAADRAEQAEQKAKASAEEA
-9 ASEVNDT
+9 
-16 GADEVI
+16 
-22 TIDND
+22 
-27 LRKITIPAS
+27 
-36 ITLLGVVS
+36 
-44 DENVQTL
+44 
-51 HFQMPKTY
+51 
-59 KGLDL
+59 
-64 SEFAIRI
+64 
-71 NYMNANNVGDTYD
+71 
-84 VDDSEI
+84 
-90 SGENIVFTWTV
+90 
-101 GRVAC
+101 
-106 MYKGNTKFIV
+106 
-116 CLKKKDASGNV
+116 KKY
-127 LKEFNTSLAS
+127 T
-137 LSVLEGLETTE
+137 EGKRE
-148 AVVAENPDIIE
+148 D
-159 QILTKIEKLT
+159 IEK
-169 QISPEDIASA
+169 A
-179 VSAYMK
+179 VSEYMK
-185 ENPINV
+185 KNPINV
-191 PKKLSDLEEDT
+191 PKKLSDLKEDIA
-202 THRTVTDAEKKT
+202 HRTVTDEEKKT

-265 DSFSKYADRILN
+265 DSFLKYADRILD

-283 PAETLPFQTV
+283 PAETLPFQTI

-312 QADGYLIL
+312 QAQGYLIL

-341 PEDGYTDTAVEKG
+341 PSSGYTDTDVEKG
-354 KTYYYRIFC
+354 KIYYYRIFC
-363 RNSKNQY
+363 RNLKNQY

-399 TIKFGKYG
+399 VIKFGRHG

-431 QYPMQAQ
+431 QYPVSGP
-438 FDAPENASDNP
+438 FDAQENASDNP
-449 NPATARK
+449 NPASARK

-478 NEWYEAQHTYDVKP
+478 NEWYEAQHAYDVKP
-492 SYANMD
+492 PYANMD
-498 AFLKDFTDYE
+498 AFQKDFTDYE
-508 KAVIVTKTNTCI
+508 KAIIVVKTNTCI
-520 RDVLDGGGS
+520 RDALDGGGS

-538 ASSFAMGLEVVQP
+538 ASSYAMGLEVVQP

-556 IYEAFTDN
+556 IYEAFIDN

-587 RIVSSGGS
+587 RFVNSGGS
-595 LGSNGANINF
+595 LASNSANNYI

-616 TYAQWSES
+616 TYVQWSES
-624 DNAYYFPDDTVRNP
+624 DNAYYFPDDTTRNP
-638 V
+638 VE

>member
-1 MTLEEALA
+1 MDNIIECRLDSTCKEIYTGIWQYDYGQILRIIGADLPKAVEVQFSLKDKGGDTLTRIGATVDGTTEVKVPDGLLKNENCTQNYLIYAWIYVTDDTSGNTEYQIILHVKSRPKPEEPTEEPIPEPNIFHETVEAVNAAADRAEQAEQKAKASAEEA
-9 ASEVNDT
+9 
-16 GADEVI
+16 
-22 TIDND
+22 
-27 LRKITIPAS
+27 
-36 ITLLGVVS
+36 
-44 DENVQTL
+44 
-51 HFQMPKTY
+51 
-59 KGLDL
+59 
-64 SEFAIRI
+64 
-71 NYMNANNVGDTYD
+71 
-84 VDDSEI
+84 
-90 SGENIVFTWTV
+90 
-101 GRVAC
+101 
-106 MYKGNTKFIV
+106 
-116 CLKKKDASGNV
+116 KKY
-127 LKEFNTSLAS
+127 T
-137 LSVLEGLETTE
+137 EGKRE
-148 AVVAENPDIIE
+148 D
-159 QILTKIEKLT
+159 IEK
-169 QISPEDIASA
+169 A
-179 VSAYMK
+179 VSEYMK
-185 ENPINV
+185 KNPINV
-191 PKKLSDLEEDT
+191 PKKLSDLEEDIA
-202 THRTVTDAEKKT
+202 HRTVTDEEKKT

-265 DSFSKYADRILN
+265 DSFLKYADRILD

-283 PAETLPFQTV
+283 PAETLPFQTI

-312 QADGYLIL
+312 QAQGYLIL

-341 PEDGYTDTAVEKG
+341 PSSGYTDTDVEKG
-354 KTYYYRIFC
+354 KIYYYRIFC
-363 RNSKNQY
+363 RNLKNQY

-399 TIKFGKYG
+399 VIKFGRHG

-431 QYPMQAQ
+431 QYPVSGP
-438 FDAPENASDNP
+438 FDAQENASDNP
-449 NPATARK
+449 NPASARK

-478 NEWYEAQHTYDVKP
+478 NEWYEAQHAYDVKP
-492 SYANMD
+492 PYANMD
-498 AFLKDFTDYE
+498 AFQKDFTDYE
-508 KAVIVTKTNTCI
+508 KAIIVVKTNTCI
-520 RDVLDGGGS
+520 RDALDGGGS

-538 ASSFAMGLEVVQP
+538 ASSYAMGLEVVQP

-556 IYEAFTDN
+556 IYEAFIDN

-595 LGSNGANINF
+595 MSNNLANYNY

-616 TYAQWSES
+616 TYVQWSES
-624 DNAYYFPDDTVRNP
+624 DNAYYFPDDTTRNP
-638 V
+638 VE

>member
-1 MTLEEALA
+1 MDNIIECRLDSTCKEIYTGIWQYDYGQILRIIGADLPKAVEVQFSLKDKGGDTLTRIGATVDGTTEVKVPDGLLKNENCTKNYLIYAWIYVTDDTSGNTEYQIILHVKSRPKPEEPTEEPIPEPNIFHETVEAVNAAADRAEQAEQKAKASAEEA
-9 ASEVNDT
+9 
-16 GADEVI
+16 
-22 TIDND
+22 
-27 LRKITIPAS
+27 
-36 ITLLGVVS
+36 
-44 DENVQTL
+44 
-51 HFQMPKTY
+51 
-59 KGLDL
+59 
-64 SEFAIRI
+64 
-71 NYMNANNVGDTYD
+71 
-84 VDDSEI
+84 
-90 SGENIVFTWTV
+90 
-101 GRVAC
+101 
-106 MYKGNTKFIV
+106 
-116 CLKKKDASGNV
+116 KKY
-127 LKEFNTSLAS
+127 T
-137 LSVLEGLETTE
+137 EGKQE
-148 AVVAENPDIIE
+148 D
-159 QILTKIEKLT
+159 IEK
-169 QISPEDIASA
+169 A
-179 VSAYMK
+179 VSEYMK
-185 ENPINV
+185 KNPINV

-202 THRTVTDAEKKT
+202 THRTVTDEEKKT

-265 DSFSKYADRILN
+265 DSFLKYADRILD

-283 PAETLPFQTV
+283 PAETLPFQTI

-312 QADGYLIL
+312 QAQGYLIL

-341 PEDGYTDTAVEKG
+341 PSSGYTDTDVEKG
-354 KTYYYRIFC
+354 KIYYYRIFC
-363 RNSKNQY
+363 RNLKNQY

-399 TIKFGKYG
+399 VIKFGRHG

-431 QYPMQAQ
+431 QYPVSGQ
-438 FDAPENASDNP
+438 FDAQENASDNP
-449 NPATARK
+449 NPASARK

-478 NEWYEAQHTYDVKP
+478 NEWYEAQHAYDVKP
-492 SYANMD
+492 PYANMD
-498 AFLKDFTDYE
+498 AFQKDFTDYE
-508 KAVIVTKTNTCI
+508 KAIIVVKTNTCI
-520 RDVLDGGGS
+520 RDALDGGGS

-538 ASSFAMGLEVVQP
+538 ASSYAMGLEVVQP

-556 IYEAFTDN
+556 IYEAFIDN

-587 RIVSSGGS
+587 RVVSSGGS
-595 LGSNGANINF
+595 MSNSSASNNY

-616 TYAQWSES
+616 TYVQWSES
-624 DNAYYFPDDTVRNP
+624 DNAYYFPDDTTRNP
-638 V
+638 VE

>member
-1 MTLEEALA
+1 MDNIIECRLDSTCKEIYTGIWQYDYGQILRIIGADLPKAVEVQFSLKDKGGDTLTRIGATVDGTTEVKVPDGLLKNENCTQNYLIYAWIYVTDDTSGNTEYQIILHVKSRPKPEEPTEEPIPEPNIFHETVEAVNAAADRAEQAEQKAKASAEEA
-9 ASEVNDT
+9 
-16 GADEVI
+16 
-22 TIDND
+22 
-27 LRKITIPAS
+27 
-36 ITLLGVVS
+36 
-44 DENVQTL
+44 
-51 HFQMPKTY
+51 
-59 KGLDL
+59 
-64 SEFAIRI
+64 
-71 NYMNANNVGDTYD
+71 
-84 VDDSEI
+84 
-90 SGENIVFTWTV
+90 
-101 GRVAC
+101 
-106 MYKGNTKFIV
+106 
-116 CLKKKDASGNV
+116 KKY
-127 LKEFNTSLAS
+127 T
-137 LSVLEGLETTE
+137 EGKRE
-148 AVVAENPDIIE
+148 D
-159 QILTKIEKLT
+159 IEK
-169 QISPEDIASA
+169 A
-179 VSAYMK
+179 VSEYMK
-185 ENPINV
+185 KNPINV
-191 PKKLSDLEEDT
+191 PKKLSDLKEDIA
-202 THRTVTDAEKKT
+202 HRTVTDEEKKT

-265 DSFSKYADRILN
+265 DSFLKYADRILD

-283 PAETLPFQTV
+283 PAETLPFQTI

-312 QADGYLIL
+312 QAQGYLIL

-341 PEDGYTDTAVEKG
+341 PSSGYTDTDVEKG
-354 KTYYYRIFC
+354 KIYYYRIFC
-363 RNSKNQY
+363 RNLKNQY

-399 TIKFGKYG
+399 VIKFGRHG

-431 QYPMQAQ
+431 QYPVSGP
-438 FDAPENASDNP
+438 FDAQENASDNP
-449 NPATARK
+449 NPASARK

-478 NEWYEAQHTYDVKP
+478 NEWYEAQHAYDVKP
-492 SYANMD
+492 PYANMD
-498 AFLKDFTDYE
+498 AFQKDFTDYE
-508 KAVIVTKTNTCI
+508 KAIIVVKTNTCI
-520 RDVLDGGGS
+520 RDALDGGGS

-538 ASSFAMGLEVVQP
+538 ASSYAMGLEVVQP

-556 IYEAFTDN
+556 IYEAFIDN

-587 RIVSSGGS
+587 RIASSGGS
-595 LGSNGANINF
+595 LTSSNAGNYF

-616 TYAQWSES
+616 TYVQWSES
-624 DNAYYFPDDTVRNP
+624 DNAYYFPDDTTRNP
-638 V
+638 VE

>member
-1 MTLEEALA
+1 MDNIIECRLDSTCKEIYTGIWQYDYGQILRIIGADLPKAVEVQFSLKDKGGDTLTRIGATVDGTTEVKVPDGLLKNENCTQNYLIYAWIYVTDDTSGNTEYQIILHVKSRPKPEEPTEEPIPEPNIFHETVEAVNVAADRAEQAEQKAKASAEEA
-9 ASEVNDT
+9 
-16 GADEVI
+16 
-22 TIDND
+22 
-27 LRKITIPAS
+27 
-36 ITLLGVVS
+36 
-44 DENVQTL
+44 
-51 HFQMPKTY
+51 
-59 KGLDL
+59 
-64 SEFAIRI
+64 
-71 NYMNANNVGDTYD
+71 
-84 VDDSEI
+84 
-90 SGENIVFTWTV
+90 
-101 GRVAC
+101 
-106 MYKGNTKFIV
+106 
-116 CLKKKDASGNV
+116 KKY
-127 LKEFNTSLAS
+127 T
-137 LSVLEGLETTE
+137 EGKQE
-148 AVVAENPDIIE
+148 D
-159 QILTKIEKLT
+159 IEK
-169 QISPEDIASA
+169 A
-179 VSAYMK
+179 VSEYMK
-185 ENPINV
+185 KNPINA

-202 THRTVTDAEKKT
+202 THRTVTDEEKKT

-298 LQDSVG
+298 LQDSAG

-363 RNSKNQY
+363 RNPKNQY

-386 TGQKAIADLQVGD
+386 TGQKAITDLQVGD

-431 QYPMQAQ
+431 QYPVQAQ

-564 ASRAYQSNYWL
+564 ASRTYQSGYWL

-587 RIVSSGGS
+587 RVVSSGGS
-595 LGSNGANINF
+595 LGGNYVAYNYV

-616 TYAQWSES
+616 TYVQWSES

>member
-1 MTLEEALA
+1 MDNIIECRLNSTCKEIFTGLWQYDYGQILRIIGADLPKAVEVQFSLKDKGGDTLTRIGATVDGTTEVKVPDGLLKNENCTQNYLIYAWIYVTDDTSGNTEYQIILHVKSRPKPEEPTEEPIPEPNIFHETVEAVNAAADRAEQAEQKAKASAEEA
-9 ASEVNDT
+9 
-16 GADEVI
+16 
-22 TIDND
+22 
-27 LRKITIPAS
+27 
-36 ITLLGVVS
+36 
-44 DENVQTL
+44 
-51 HFQMPKTY
+51 
-59 KGLDL
+59 
-64 SEFAIRI
+64 
-71 NYMNANNVGDTYD
+71 
-84 VDDSEI
+84 
-90 SGENIVFTWTV
+90 
-101 GRVAC
+101 
-106 MYKGNTKFIV
+106 
-116 CLKKKDASGNV
+116 KKY
-127 LKEFNTSLAS
+127 T
-137 LSVLEGLETTE
+137 EGKRE
-148 AVVAENPDIIE
+148 D
-159 QILTKIEKLT
+159 IEK
-169 QISPEDIASA
+169 A
-179 VSAYMK
+179 VSEYMK
-185 ENPINV
+185 KNPINV
-191 PKKLSDLEEDT
+191 PKKLSDLEEDIA
-202 THRTVTDAEKKT
+202 HRTVTDEEKKT
-214 WNSYGERISDIE
+214 WNSYGKRISDIE

-265 DSFSKYADRILN
+265 DSFLKYADRILD

-283 PAETLPFQTV
+283 PAETLPFQTI

-312 QADGYLIL
+312 QAQGYLIL

-341 PEDGYTDTAVEKG
+341 PSSGYTDTDVEKG
-354 KTYYYRIFC
+354 KIYYYRIFC
-363 RNSKNQY
+363 RNLKNQY

-399 TIKFGKYG
+399 VIKFGRHG

-431 QYPMQAQ
+431 QYPVSGP
-438 FDAPENASDNP
+438 FDAQENASDNP
-449 NPATARK
+449 NPASARK

-478 NEWYEAQHTYDVKP
+478 NEWYEAQHAYDVKP
-492 SYANMD
+492 PYANMD
-498 AFLKDFTDYE
+498 AFQKDFTDYE
-508 KAVIVTKTNTCI
+508 KAIIVVKTSTCI
-520 RDVLDGGGS
+520 RDALDGGGS

-538 ASSFAMGLEVVQP
+538 ASSYAMGLEVVQP

-556 IYEAFTDN
+556 IYEAFIDN

-587 RIVSSGGS
+587 RIVNSGGS
-595 LGSNGANINF
+595 LSYNSANSNY

-610 CLLPTS
+610 
-616 TYAQWSES
+616 
-624 DNAYYFPDDTVRNP
+624 
-638 V
+638 